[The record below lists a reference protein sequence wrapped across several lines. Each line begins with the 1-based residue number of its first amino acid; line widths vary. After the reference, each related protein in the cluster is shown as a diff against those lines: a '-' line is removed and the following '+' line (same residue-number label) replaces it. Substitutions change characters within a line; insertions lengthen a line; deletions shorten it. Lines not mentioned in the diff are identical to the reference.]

1 MEGLAWLSGR
11 SVTPN
16 PRENVLR
23 LKRTLYGHLAALVLL
38 LAVSACQTTG
48 VRDRV
53 AYLSEPIGDGQ
64 VAAVVDSA
72 RIRQTITDLVSFGS
86 RVAGYPGAT
95 EAAHYLAGR
104 MREMGLEDVE
114 LEEFVASVPLDE
126 GGELTV
132 LDEASLESRSIP
144 IHAVWP
150 NLVRTST
157 TPPGGITGK
166 LHYVGNGEWK
176 DFNGID
182 PTGAVF
188 LMDFNSGVNWQR
200 AAQLGAGAV
209 IFVEPDHTTRV
220 DGEEKY
226 LQVPVNFPRFWMA
239 KEQARPLVAYLEE
252 NGPLTVRARGR
263 MTWKRL
269 PAYNVLGKI
278 TGTHPVLRDEVI
290 VLESYYDSMSPVP
303 AVSPGANQASGAA
316 ALLEIAR
323 YFAAHPPARTV
334 YFLAT
339 SGHFLSLSGVNDFTN
354 RHTRKTAYFA
364 EKLDEPIDMKLFAGI
379 DLSSA
384 RDQIGV
390 CYAGILF
397 AGNSFEKQRFFT
409 PFGRTFMG
417 YAEEVIRRGAFPAD
431 ALMNVITPSQGI
443 LSTEFFPAGNIALDA
458 ELVFWT
464 GFPALTFATVFDVRE
479 YVDTPLDDI
488 DRVNVRNVYTQTVLL
503 TELFGRAVNDAMLFP
518 DFKMQLEDQFV
529 RGRIRVVEFD
539 PREDY
544 IPSKPKPGA
553 VVRFRRYN
561 KSISGVKNEIF
572 VVADSAGVAECTELE
587 AGRTYPTEGY
597 VMDPETG
604 DIIYA
609 PDRGPY
615 GEGAYPLEIT
625 MDWVDKEK
633 PTVVFRSDATNIYDL
648 VDPRFL
654 TRLNEAVVLDESG
667 NPPLEWG
674 MTFQEGGWTTGFSY
688 EEDTAVLFTP
698 PESRFKVTMST
709 GLFGRRLILTNAD
722 EDNPEGI
729 GFDSGIGAI
738 PLTSYQVAKDMWHLD
753 EARIGAL
760 RSVGVNNTRLD
771 DFHREAGR
779 LLDLAEAARQ
789 ALQWD
794 RFIKYARAAWGYESR
809 AYPDATG
816 TANDV
821 VKGVLFY
828 MVLVIPFAYALERL
842 LFGFANIYKRIG
854 ATSAIFLAAYGIL
867 RFTHP
872 AFQITTAPDIV
883 LLAFMTFVLAAVVI
897 WLISQRFSQTMREVR
912 QHAHSVQATDVR
924 RSSALATAFALG
936 IGNMRKRKARTL
948 LTCATLVLL
957 VFTVLSFTSVQ
968 TFLRIQKVSTDSE
981 AAYTGFLVRNP
992 NWAPLQKQTHQ
1003 YVLSEFGSTE
1013 AEDRGITIVPRSWYA
1028 GTAPGVKTYI
1038 KAEHTGADGSI
1049 HATYASGIL
1058 GLMPDERVVSGL
1070 DRALV
1075 SGRWFEGDERDVC
1088 IIPTEMARLLGLPEG
1103 DLGMPEGDLG
1113 MPDGD
1118 GVLGMPEGAGVPR
1131 EIHIFGKPFTVI
1143 GVFDSAVMD
1152 RISDLDGEPLTPVDY
1167 TATGRDLLTE
1177 LALMDYEE
1185 EPVEMVRFEHLPAA
1199 NLILAP
1205 QAYVNDLGG
1214 SLRSVAVRFPTD
1226 EAAGIRLD
1234 RFMQRLGIPVVAAVG
1249 GEVAVYSAM
1258 SLSSLSGLGNL
1269 FIPMVVAALI
1279 ILNTMMNAVYERFSE
1294 IGVYSAVGLAPAHIG
1309 ALFMAE
1315 AAMYAVIGGMSG
1327 YLIGQTVA
1335 RGITEYQLLAGL
1347 TLNYSSLSAVA
1358 STAMVMAVVMLS
1370 TIYPASKASQMAVP
1384 DVKRQW
1390 SFPEPDGDNWS
1401 FEFPFTI
1408 SSTETLGLYAYLTR
1422 FFESYGESTL
1432 GNFMTDEV
1440 VLTGKNGIASVA
1452 GRPVDQAASDQV
1464 ASVGPDEV
1472 RASDAVSEASTY
1484 EISMK
1489 TWLAPYDTGVSQ
1501 RVTLS
1506 AAPAEQEHDLYAVWV
1521 DIHRESGDVDSWQR
1535 LNRRFLNTLRKQFL
1549 VWRTV
1554 DQEVKTVYADEGR
1567 EMIAVGGGVGVE
1579 EDAEVRGGVSA
1590 S

>member
-1 MEGLAWLSGR
+1 MPSIPYGYNVIAKR
-11 SVTPN
+11 SIPS
-16 PRENVLR
+16 
-23 LKRTLYGHLAALVLL
+23 L
-38 LAVSACQTTG
+38 LACLALLFGMSACQTTG
-48 VRDRV
+48 VRERV
-53 AYLSEPIGDGQ
+53 EVLAEPIGDGQ

-72 RIRQTITDLVSFGS
+72 RIRKTITDLVSFGS

-95 EAAHYLAGR
+95 EAAYYLADR
-104 MREMGLEDVE
+104 MREIGLEDVE
-114 LEEFVASVPLDE
+114 MEEFVSSVPLDE
-126 GGELTV
+126 GGELV
-132 LDEASLESRSIP
+132 ILDSTTLESRSIP
-144 IHAVWP
+144 LYAVWP

-157 TPPGGITGK
+157 TPSGGITGK
-166 LHYVGNGEWK
+166 LHYIGNGEWE
-176 DFNGID
+176 DFNDID

-188 LMDFNSGVNWQR
+188 MMDFNSGVNWQR
-200 AAQLGAGAV
+200 AALLGAHAV
-209 IFVEPDHTTRV
+209 IFAEPDHTTRI
-220 DGEEKY
+220 DGEEKH
-226 LQVPVNFPRFWMA
+226 LQVPIDFPRFWME
-239 KEQARPLVAYLEE
+239 KEQAGPLVEYLNV
-252 NGPLTVRARGR
+252 NGPINIRAMGR

-269 PAYNVLGKI
+269 PAYNIFGKI
-278 TGTHPVLRDEVI
+278 TGTHPILKEEVI

-303 AVSPGANQASGAA
+303 AVSPGANQASGTA

-334 YFLAT
+334 LILAT
-339 SGHFLSLSGVNDFTN
+339 SGHFLSLSGVNDFMY
-354 RHTRKTAYFA
+354 RHARKSSYFA
-364 EKLDEPIDMKLFAGI
+364 KQISEPINIKLFAGI

-390 CYAGILF
+390 IYSGVLF
-397 AGNSFEKQRFFT
+397 AGDTFEKQRFFT

-417 YAEEVIRRGAFPAD
+417 YAQETIQRGAFQPG
-431 ALMNVITPSQGI
+431 ALVNVISPSQGHR
-443 LSTEFFPAGNIALDA
+443 TAGFFPAGNIALDA
-458 ELVFWT
+458 ELAFWT
-464 GFPALTFATVFDVRE
+464 GFPALSFATVFDIRE
-479 YVDTPLDDI
+479 FVDTPIDDI
-488 DRVNVRNVYTQTVLL
+488 DRVNFRNVYTQAVLL
-503 TELFGRAVNDAMLFP
+503 AELFGRGVNDPELFP
-518 DFKMQLEDQFV
+518 DFKMQLEDRFV

-561 KSISGVKNEIF
+561 KTISGVKNEIF
-572 VVADSAGVAECTELE
+572 VVADSAGVAESTALE
-587 AGRTYPTEGY
+587 AGRTYPAEGY
-597 VMDPETG
+597 VMDPDTG
-604 DIIYA
+604 EIIYA

-615 GEGAYPLEIT
+615 GAGAYPLEIT

-633 PTVVFRSDATNIYDL
+633 PTVVFRSEATNIYDL

-654 TRLNEAVVLDESG
+654 TRLNEAALLDESG
-667 NPPLEWG
+667 NPPIEWG
-674 MTFQEGGWTTGFSY
+674 MTFQEGGFTTGATY
-688 EEDTAVLFTP
+688 EEDTAVLFMP

-722 EDNPEGI
+722 ESNPEGI

-738 PLTSYQVAKDMWHLD
+738 PLTSYQVARDMWHLD

-760 RSVGVNNTRLD
+760 RSVGVSNTRLD
-771 DFHREAGR
+771 DFHQEAGR

-842 LFGFANIYKRIG
+842 LLGFANVYKRIG
-854 ATSAIFLAAYGIL
+854 ATFGIFLAAYGVL

-883 LLAFMTFVLAAVVI
+883 LLAFTTFVLAAVVI
-897 WLISQRFSQTMREVR
+897 WLISVRFSETMREVR
-912 QHAHSVQATDVR
+912 QNTRTVQATDVR

-948 LTCATLVLL
+948 LTCTTLVLL

-968 TFLRIQKVSTDSE
+968 TFLRLQKLSKDSKAE
-981 AAYTGFLVRNP
+981 YTGFLVRNP
-992 NWAPLQKQTHQ
+992 NWAPLQKQTHE
-1003 YVLSEFGSTE
+1003 YVLSEFGSSE
-1013 AEDRGITIVPRSWYA
+1013 SEDRDITIVPRSWYSEA
-1028 GTAPGVKTYI
+1028 GLGAMTYVKVDHTSMDAPTR
-1038 KAEHTGADGSI
+1038 T
-1049 HATYASGIL
+1049 TFASAIL
-1058 GLMPDERVVSGL
+1058 GVLPEEREVSHL
-1070 DRALV
+1070 DRALTT
-1075 SGRWFEGDERDVC
+1075 GRWFAGDEKDVC
-1088 IIPTEMARLLGLPEG
+1088 IIPLEMAELLGMTEDDVG
-1103 DLGMPEGDLG
+1103 RSE
-1113 MPDGD
+1113 
-1118 GVLGMPEGAGVPR
+1118 VL
-1131 EIHIFGKPFTVI
+1131 IFGKPFKVI
-1143 GVFDSAVMD
+1143 GMFDAAVLD
-1152 RISDLDGEPLTPVDY
+1152 RITDLDGEPLTPVDY
-1167 TATGRDLLTE
+1167 TATGHDLLTE
-1177 LALMDYEE
+1177 LLLMDYEE
-1185 EPVEMVRFEHLPAA
+1185 ELVEMVRFEHIPAA

-1205 QAYVNDLGG
+1205 QAFVNDLGG
-1214 SLRSVAVRFPTD
+1214 TLRSVAVRFPTD
-1226 EAAGIRLD
+1226 ESARNRIE
-1234 RFMQRLGIPVVAAVG
+1234 RFMQRLGIPVVASVD

-1258 SLSSLSGLGNL
+1258 ALSSLSGLGNL

-1335 RGITEYQLLAGL
+1335 LGITEYQLLAGL

-1370 TIYPASKASQMAVP
+1370 TIYPARKASQMAVP
-1384 DVKRQW
+1384 DVNRQW
-1390 SFPEPDGDNWS
+1390 SIPEPDGDDWS

-1408 SSTETLGLYAYLTR
+1408 SRTETLGLCAYLTR

-1432 GNFMTDEV
+1432 GSFMTDEV
-1440 VLTGKNGIASVA
+1440 ALTGVVGGGVDGDDPGDGGDPVVNA
-1452 GRPVDQAASDQV
+1452 GAA
-1464 ASVGPDEV
+1464 A
-1472 RASDAVSEASTY
+1472 Y

-1501 RVTLS
+1501 RVTLHAS
-1506 AAPAEQEHDLYAVWV
+1506 LAEEEHGLYAVWV
-1521 DIHRESGDVDSWQR
+1521 HIFRLSGDVDSWQR
-1535 LNRRFLNTLRKQFL
+1535 LNRRFLNVLRKQFL

-1554 DQEVKTVYADEGR
+1554 DLEVKKVYADDGR
-1567 EMIAVGGGVGVE
+1567 EMIGI
-1579 EDAEVRGGVSA
+1579 SPL
-1590 S
+1590 

>member
-1 MEGLAWLSGR
+1 M
-11 SVTPN
+11 
-16 PRENVLR
+16 
-23 LKRTLYGHLAALVLL
+23 LAA
-38 LAVSACQTTG
+38 SACQTSG
-48 VRDRV
+48 LRERV
-53 AYLSEPIGDGQ
+53 EYLAEPIGDGQ

-72 RIRQTITDLVSFGS
+72 RIRRTITDLVSFGS

-132 LDEASLESRSIP
+132 LDDAALASRTIP

-166 LHYVGNGEWK
+166 LHYVGNGEWE

-200 AAQLGAGAV
+200 AAQLGAGGV
-209 IFVEPDHTTRV
+209 IFVEPDQTTRV

-226 LQVPVNFPRFWMA
+226 LQVPVDFPRFWMA
-239 KEQARPLVAYLEE
+239 TEQARPLVAYLEE
-252 NGPLTVRARGR
+252 SGPLTVRAEGR

-278 TGTHPVLRDEVI
+278 TGTHPMLKDEVI

-303 AVSPGANQASGAA
+303 AVSPGANQASGVA

-339 SGHFLSLSGVNDFTN
+339 SGHFLSLSGVDDFTN
-354 RHTRKTAYFA
+354 RHTRKTPYFA
-364 EKLDEPIDMKLFAGI
+364 DKLKEPIDMKLFAGI

-417 YAEEVIRRGAFPAD
+417 YAEEVIRRGFFPAD

-479 YVDTPLDDI
+479 YVDTPLDEI
-488 DRVNVRNVYTQTVLL
+488 DRVNIRNVYTQTVLL

-518 DFKMQLEDQFV
+518 DFKMQLEDRFV
-529 RGRIRVVEFD
+529 RGRVRVVEFD

-572 VVADSAGVAECTELE
+572 VVADSTGVAESTALE
-587 AGRTYPTEGY
+587 AARTYPTEGF

-604 DIIYA
+604 EITYA

-674 MTFQEGGWTTGFSY
+674 MTFQEGAWTTGFSY
-688 EEDTAVLFTP
+688 EEDTAVVFTP
-698 PESRFKVTMST
+698 PDSRFKVTMSS

-722 EDNPEGI
+722 EANPEGV
-729 GFDSGIGAI
+729 GFASGIGAI
-738 PLTSYQVAKDMWHLD
+738 PMTSYQVARDMWHLD

-779 LLDLAEAARQ
+779 LLDQAETARQ

-842 LFGFANIYKRIG
+842 LFGFANIYKRIA
-854 ATSAIFLAAYGIL
+854 ATAGIFLAAYGVL

-897 WLISQRFSQTMREVR
+897 WLISQRFSQTMREVQ

-968 TFLRIQKVSTDSE
+968 TFLRIQKVSTDTE

-1003 YVLSEFGSTE
+1003 YVRSEFGSTE

-1028 GTAPGVKTYI
+1028 GASHGAKTYI
-1038 KAEHTGADGSI
+1038 KAEHTGTDGAI

-1058 GLMPDERVVSGL
+1058 GVMPDERMVSGL

-1088 IIPTEMARLLGLPEG
+1088 IIPTEMARLLGMPEEG
-1103 DLGMPEGDLG
+1103 GGRGMPE
-1113 MPDGD
+1113 
-1118 GVLGMPEGAGVPR
+1118 EGGGPR
-1131 EIHIFGKPFTVI
+1131 EIRIFGKPFTVI
-1143 GVFDSAVMD
+1143 GVFDSAEMD
-1152 RISDLDGEPLTPVDY
+1152 RITDLDGEPLTPVDY

-1177 LALMDYEE
+1177 IALMDYEE

-1214 SLRSVAVRFPTD
+1214 TLRSVAVRFPAD
-1226 EAAGIRLD
+1226 GAAGPPGPPGVRLD
-1234 RFMQRLGIPVVAAVG
+1234 RFMQRLGIPVLASVD
-1249 GEVAVYSAM
+1249 GEVAVHSAM

-1370 TIYPASKASQMAVP
+1370 TIYPARQASQMAVP
-1384 DVKRQW
+1384 DVNRQW
-1390 SFPEPDGDNWS
+1390 SFPEPEGDDWR

-1408 SSTETLGLYAYLTR
+1408 SRKETLGLCAYLTR

-1432 GNFMTDEV
+1432 GSFMTDEV
-1440 VLTGKNGIASVA
+1440 ALTGKENFALATGRSA
-1452 GRPVDQAASDQV
+1452 GRPVGTSP
-1464 ASVGPDEV
+1464 GEGRP
-1472 RASDAVSEASTY
+1472 SDAVPDASTY

-1501 RVTLS
+1501 RVSLH
-1506 AAPAEQEHDLYAVWV
+1506 AAPAEEEHDLYAVWV
-1521 DIHRESGDVDSWQR
+1521 HIYRLSGDVDSWQR
-1535 LNRRFLNTLRKQFL
+1535 LNRRFLNVLRKQFL

-1554 DQEVKTVYADEGR
+1554 DQEVKQVYADEGR
-1567 EMIAVGGGVGVE
+1567 EMIAAKPGEAV
-1579 EDAEVRGGVSA
+1579 AEGAEQVS
-1590 S
+1590 

>member
-1 MEGLAWLSGR
+1 MH
-11 SVTPN
+11 
-16 PRENVLR
+16 
-23 LKRTLYGHLAALVLL
+23 LKRTLFGHLAGLVLPLAL

-53 AYLSEPIGDGQ
+53 EVLAEPIGDGQ

-95 EAAHYLAGR
+95 SAAYYLADR
-104 MREMGLEDVE
+104 MREIGLEDVE
-114 LEEFVASVPLDE
+114 MEEFVSSIPLDE
-126 GGELTV
+126 GGELTL
-132 LDEASLESRSIP
+132 LDATTLEARTIP
-144 IHAVWP
+144 LYALWP

-166 LHYVGNGEWK
+166 LHYVGNGEWA

-182 PTGAVF
+182 PAGAVI

-200 AAQLGAGAV
+200 AAQLGARAV
-209 IFVEPDHTTRV
+209 IFAEPDHTTRV
-220 DGEEKY
+220 DGEEKH
-226 LQVPVNFPRFWMA
+226 LQVPLDFPRFWMKKA
-239 KEQARPLVAYLEE
+239 AARPLVEYLES
-252 NGPLTVRARGR
+252 NGSINVRAKGR
-263 MTWKRL
+263 MTWKRR
-269 PAYNVLGKI
+269 PAYNVFGKI
-278 TGTHPVLRDEVI
+278 PGTHPVLKDEVI
-290 VLESYYDSMSPVP
+290 VLNAYYDSISAVP
-303 AVSPGANQASGAA
+303 AVSPGANQASGVA
-316 ALLEIAR
+316 ALLEMAR

-334 YFLAT
+334 LILAT
-339 SGHFLSLSGVNDFTN
+339 SGHFMSLSGINDFAY
-354 RHTRKTAYFA
+354 RHARISSHFA
-364 EKLDEPIDMKLFAGI
+364 DELEDPINIKLVAGI

-384 RDQIGV
+384 RDQVGV
-390 CYAGILF
+390 IYSGVF
-397 AGNSFEKQRFFT
+397 FGGDSFEKQRFFT

-417 YAEEVIRRGAFPAD
+417 YAEEVIRRGAIPAD
-431 ALMNVITPSQGI
+431 ALVNVISPSQGHR
-443 LSTEFFPAGNIALDA
+443 TAGFFPAGQIGLEA
-458 ELVFWT
+458 ELMFWM
-464 GFPALTFATVFDVRE
+464 GIPALSFATVFDVRE
-479 YVDTPLDDI
+479 FVDTPIDDL
-488 DRVNVRNVYTQTVLL
+488 DRVNFRNVYTQTLLL
-503 TELFGRAVNDAMLFP
+503 TELFGRGVNDPRLFP
-518 DFKMQLEDQFV
+518 DFKMQLEDRFV
-529 RGRIRVVEFD
+529 NGRIRVVEFD

-561 KSISGVKNEIF
+561 KTISGVKNEIF
-572 VVADSAGVAECTELE
+572 VVADSTGVAESTELE

-604 DIIYA
+604 EIIYA

-615 GEGAYPLEIT
+615 GDGAYPLEIK

-633 PTVVFRSDATNIYDL
+633 PTVVFRSEATNIYDL

-674 MTFQEGGWTTGFSY
+674 MTFQEGAWTTGFSY
-688 EEDTAVLFTP
+688 EEDTAVLFMP

-722 EDNPEGI
+722 ENNPEGI
-729 GFDSGIGAI
+729 GFEAGIDAI
-738 PLTSYQVAKDMWHLD
+738 PLTSHQVAKDMWHLD

-760 RSVGVNNTRLD
+760 KSVGVSNTRLD

-779 LLDLAEAARQ
+779 LLDLAETARQ
-789 ALQWD
+789 NLQWD
-794 RFIKYARAAWGYESR
+794 RFIKHARAAWGYESR

-842 LFGFANIYKRIG
+842 VFGFANVYKRI
-854 ATSAIFLAAYGIL
+854 ATTVAIFLAAYGLL

-897 WLISQRFSQTMREVR
+897 WIISQRFSQTMREVR
-912 QHAHSVQATDVR
+912 QDNRTVQSADVR
-924 RSSALATAFALG
+924 RSSALATAFSLG

-948 LTCATLVLL
+948 LTCVTLVLL

-968 TFLRIQKVSTDSE
+968 TFLRLQTLSRDTD
-981 AAYTGFLVRNP
+981 ATYTGFLVRNP
-992 NWAPLQKQTHQ
+992 NWGPLQKQTFQ
-1003 YVLSEFGSTE
+1003 YVESEFGSSE
-1013 AEDRGITIVPRSWYA
+1013 AEDRGITIVSRSWYS
-1028 GTAPGVKTYI
+1028 GTFPGETTFI
-1038 KAEHTGADGSI
+1038 RMDREGPDGTNHS
-1049 HATYASGIL
+1049 TYASAIL
-1058 GLMPDERVVSGL
+1058 GLLPEEGEVSGL
-1070 DRALV
+1070 DRTLR
-1075 SGRWFEGDERDVC
+1075 SGRWFEPGEREVC
-1088 IIPTEMARLLGLPEG
+1088 IVPAEMAELLGLTG
-1103 DLGMPEGDLG
+1103 DEIVGSE
-1113 MPDGD
+1113 
-1118 GVLGMPEGAGVPR
+1118 VLV
-1131 EIHIFGKPFTVI
+1131 FGQPFEVI
-1143 GVFDSAVMD
+1143 GVFDAAD
-1152 RISDLDGEPLTPVDY
+1152 LEKITDLDGEPLTPVDY
-1167 TATGRDLLTE
+1167 TATGQDLLTE
-1177 LALMDYEE
+1177 LALMDYDE
-1185 EPVEMVRFEHLPAA
+1185 EPVDMAAFEHLPAA
-1199 NLILAP
+1199 NILLTP

-1214 SLRSVAVRFPTD
+1214 TLRSVAVRFPTD
-1226 EAAGIRLD
+1226 EAAANRIE
-1234 RFMQRLGIPVVAAVG
+1234 RFMQRLGIPVVASVD

-1258 SLSSLSGLGNL
+1258 ALSSLSGLGNL

-1327 YLIGQTVA
+1327 YLIGQTLA

-1347 TLNYSSLSAVA
+1347 NLNYSSLSAVA
-1358 STAMVMAVVMLS
+1358 STFMVMAVVMLS
-1370 TIYPASKASQMAVP
+1370 TIYPARKAAQMAVP
-1384 DVKRQW
+1384 DVNRQW
-1390 SFPEPDGDNWS
+1390 SFPDPEGDDWR

-1408 SSTETLGLYAYLTR
+1408 SRMETLGLCAYLTR
-1422 FFESYGESTL
+1422 FFESHGESTL

-1440 VLTGKNGIASVA
+1440 ALTGKNGSAPVA
-1452 GRPVDQAASDQV
+1452 GRSGGQAATAV
-1464 ASVGPDEV
+1464 PGEE
-1472 RASDAVSEASTY
+1472 RASDAGPEASTY

-1501 RVTLS
+1501 RVSLH
-1506 AAPAEQEHDLYAVWV
+1506 AAPAEEEHDLYAVWV
-1521 DIHRESGDVDSWQR
+1521 HIYRLSGDVDSWQR
-1535 LNRRFLNTLRKQFL
+1535 LNRRFLNVLRKQFL

-1567 EMIAVGGGVGVE
+1567 EMIAGGAGEVVAG
-1579 EDAEVRGGVSA
+1579 DARDAGHVS
-1590 S
+1590 

>member
-1 MEGLAWLSGR
+1 MRVLPGSSPQRYRLDTGSDQSSGRVIPSIPHGYNVIAKRFFPSLLAGLA
-11 SVTPN
+11 
-16 PRENVLR
+16 
-23 LKRTLYGHLAALVLL
+23 LL
-38 LAVSACQTTG
+38 FGVSACQTTG
-48 VRDRV
+48 VRERV
-53 AYLSEPIGDGQ
+53 EVLAEPIGDGQ
-64 VAAVVDSA
+64 VAAVVDST
-72 RIRQTITDLVSFGS
+72 RIRKTITDLVSFGS

-95 EAAHYLAGR
+95 EAAFYLADR
-104 MREMGLEDVE
+104 MRDIGLEDVE
-114 LEEFVASVPLDE
+114 MEEFVSSVPLDE
-126 GGELTV
+126 GGELV
-132 LDEASLESRSIP
+132 ILDPTTLESRSIP
-144 IHAVWP
+144 LYAVWP

-166 LHYVGNGEWK
+166 LHYVGNGEWV
-176 DFNGID
+176 DFNDID

-188 LMDFNSGVNWQR
+188 MMDFNSGVNWQR
-200 AAQLGAGAV
+200 AALLGAHAV
-209 IFVEPDHTTRV
+209 IFAEPDQTTRI
-220 DGEEKY
+220 DGEEKH
-226 LQVPVNFPRFWMA
+226 LQVPLDFPRFWME
-239 KEQARPLVAYLEE
+239 KEQARPLVEYLNI
-252 NGPLTVRARGR
+252 NGPINIRARGR

-269 PAYNVLGKI
+269 PAYNIFGKI
-278 TGTHPVLRDEVI
+278 TGTHPILKEEVI

-303 AVSPGANQASGAA
+303 AVSPGANQAAGTA

-323 YFAAHPPARTV
+323 YFVAHPPARTV
-334 YFLAT
+334 LILTT
-339 SGHFLSLSGVNDFTN
+339 SGHFLSLSGVNDFMY
-354 RHTRKTAYFA
+354 RHARKSRYFA
-364 EKLDEPIDMKLFAGI
+364 QQISEPVNIKLFAGI

-384 RDQIGV
+384 RDQVGV
-390 CYAGILF
+390 IYSGVLF
-397 AGNSFEKQRFFT
+397 AGDTFEKQRFFT

-417 YAEEVIRRGAFPAD
+417 YAQEVIQRGAFQPG
-431 ALMNVITPSQGI
+431 ALVNVISPSQGHR
-443 LSTEFFPAGNIALDA
+443 TAGFFPAGNIALDA
-458 ELVFWT
+458 ELAFWT
-464 GFPALTFATVFDVRE
+464 GFPALSFATVFDIRE
-479 YVDTPLDDI
+479 FVDTPIDDI
-488 DRVNVRNVYTQTVLL
+488 DRVNFRNVYTQTVLL
-503 TELFGRAVNDAMLFP
+503 TELFGRGVNDPQLFP
-518 DFKMQLEDQFV
+518 DFKMQLEDRFV
-529 RGRIRVVEFD
+529 KGRIRVVEFD

-544 IPSKPKPGA
+544 IPSKPRPGA

-561 KSISGVKNEIF
+561 KTISGVKNEIF
-572 VVADSAGVAECTELE
+572 VVADSAGVAESTALE
-587 AGRTYPTEGY
+587 AGRTYPAEGY
-597 VMDPETG
+597 VMDPDTG

-633 PTVVFRSDATNIYDL
+633 PTVVFRSEATNIYDL

-674 MTFQEGGWTTGFSY
+674 MTFQERGWTTGTTY
-688 EEDTAVLFTP
+688 EEDTAVLFMP

-722 EDNPEGI
+722 ESNPEGV

-738 PLTSYQVAKDMWHLD
+738 PLTSYQVARDMWHLD

-760 RSVGVNNTRLD
+760 RSVGVSNTRLD
-771 DFHREAGR
+771 DFHQEAGR
-779 LLDLAEAARQ
+779 LLDRAEAARQ

-794 RFIKYARAAWGYESR
+794 RFIKHARAAWGYESR

-828 MVLVIPFAYALERL
+828 MVLVIPYAYALERL
-842 LFGFANIYKRIG
+842 LFGFANVYKRIS
-854 ATSAIFLAAYGIL
+854 ATFGIFLAAYGVL

-883 LLAFMTFVLAAVVI
+883 LLAFTTFVLAAVVI
-897 WLISQRFSQTMREVR
+897 WLITGRFSQTMREVR
-912 QHAHSVQATDVR
+912 QNTRTVQATDVR

-948 LTCATLVLL
+948 LTCTTLVLL

-968 TFLRIQKVSTDSE
+968 TFLRLQKLSQDTVAE
-981 AAYTGFLVRNP
+981 YTGFLVRNP
-992 NWAPLQKQTHQ
+992 NWAPLQKQTHE
-1003 YVLSEFGSTE
+1003 YVLSEFGSSE
-1013 AEDRGITIVPRSWYA
+1013 SEDRDITIVPRSWYSEA
-1028 GTAPGVKTYI
+1028 GIGAKTYV
-1038 KAEHTGADGSI
+1038 KVDHTSMDAP
-1049 HATYASGIL
+1049 TRTTFASAIL
-1058 GLMPDERVVSGL
+1058 GVLPEEREVSHL
-1070 DRALV
+1070 DRALTT
-1075 SGRWFEGDERDVC
+1075 GRWFAGDEKDVC
-1088 IIPTEMARLLGLPEG
+1088 IIPLEMAELLGLTEADVG
-1103 DLGMPEGDLG
+1103 RSE
-1113 MPDGD
+1113 
-1118 GVLGMPEGAGVPR
+1118 VL
-1131 EIHIFGKPFTVI
+1131 IFGKPFKVI
-1143 GVFDSAVMD
+1143 GMFDAAVLEG
-1152 RISDLDGEPLTPVDY
+1152 ITDLDGEPLTPVDY
-1167 TATGRDLLTE
+1167 TATGHDLLAE
-1177 LALMDYEE
+1177 LLLMDYEE
-1185 EPVEMVRFEHLPAA
+1185 EPVEMARFEHISAA

-1214 SLRSVAVRFPTD
+1214 TLRSVAVRFPTD
-1226 EAAGIRLD
+1226 ESARNRIE
-1234 RFMQRLGIPVVAAVG
+1234 RFMQRLGIPVVASVD

-1370 TIYPASKASQMAVP
+1370 TIYPARKASQMAVP
-1384 DVKRQW
+1384 DVNRQW
-1390 SFPEPDGDNWS
+1390 SFPEPDGDDWS

-1408 SSTETLGLYAYLTR
+1408 SRTETLGLCAYLTR
-1422 FFESYGESTL
+1422 FFESHGESTL
-1432 GNFMTDEV
+1432 GSFMTDEV
-1440 VLTGKNGIASVA
+1440 ALTGVNGEGSRS
-1452 GRPVDQAASDQV
+1452 GNDPVD
-1464 ASVGPDEV
+1464 GG
-1472 RASDAVSEASTY
+1472 DAGDGGDLVVNGGVSAY

-1501 RVTLS
+1501 RVTMHAS
-1506 AAPAEQEHDLYAVWV
+1506 PAEEEHGLYAVWV
-1521 DIHRESGDVDSWQR
+1521 HIYRLSGDVDSWQR
-1535 LNRRFLNTLRKQFL
+1535 LNRRFLNVLRKQFL

-1554 DQEVKTVYADEGR
+1554 DLEVKKVYADDGR
-1567 EMIAVGGGVGVE
+1567 EMIGIVTGETIAQDTTE
-1579 EDAEVRGGVSA
+1579 A
-1590 S
+1590 

>member
-11 SVTPN
+11 SATPN
-16 PRENVLR
+16 LRENALR

-48 VRDRV
+48 VRERV

-95 EAAHYLAGR
+95 EAAYYLADR
-104 MREMGLEDVE
+104 MREIGLEDVE
-114 LEEFVASVPLDE
+114 MEEFVSSVPLDE
-126 GGELTV
+126 GGELTI
-132 LDEASLESRSIP
+132 LDATTLASRSIP
-144 IHAVWP
+144 LYALWP

-166 LHYVGNGEWK
+166 LHYIGNGEWE

-182 PTGAVF
+182 PAGAVF

-200 AAQLGAGAV
+200 AALLGAGAV

-278 TGTHPVLRDEVI
+278 TGIHPVLRDEVI

-597 VMDPETG
+597 VMDPDTG
-604 DIIYA
+604 EIIYA

-615 GEGAYPLEIT
+615 GEGAYPLEIK

-633 PTVVFRSDATNIYDL
+633 PTVVFRSEATNIYDL

-674 MTFQEGGWTTGFSY
+674 MTFQEGAWTTGFSY
-688 EEDTAVLFTP
+688 EEDTAVVFMP

-709 GLFGRRLILTNAD
+709 GLFGRRLVLTNAD
-722 EDNPEGI
+722 ENNPEGI

-738 PLTSYQVAKDMWHLD
+738 PLTSYQVARDMWHLD
-753 EARIGAL
+753 ETRINAL
-760 RSVGVNNTRLD
+760 KSVGVNNTRLD

-779 LLDLAEAARQ
+779 LLDQAEAARQ
-789 ALQWD
+789 SLQWD
-794 RFIKYARAAWGYESR
+794 RFVKHARAAWGYESR

-842 LFGFANIYKRIG
+842 LFGFANVYKRI
-854 ATSAIFLAAYGIL
+854 ATTFGIFLAAYGVL

-883 LLAFMTFVLAAVVI
+883 LLAFITFALAAVVI
-897 WLISQRFSQTMREVR
+897 WLISGRFSQTMREVR
-912 QHAHSVQATDVR
+912 QDNRTVQATDVR

-968 TFLRIQKVSTDSE
+968 TFLRLQKVSQDTE
-981 AAYTGFLVRNP
+981 AAYTGMLVRNP
-992 NWAPLQKQTHQ
+992 NWAPLQKQTHE
-1003 YVLSEFGSTE
+1003 YVLSEFGSSE
-1013 AEDRGITIVPRSWYA
+1013 AEDQGIQIVSRTWYS
-1028 GTAPGVKTYI
+1028 GNLPGDQTFVKVDR
-1038 KAEHTGADGSI
+1038 TGADGTPRS
-1049 HATYASGIL
+1049 TYASAML
-1058 GLMPDERVVSGL
+1058 GLLPGEGEVSGL
-1070 DRALV
+1070 DRALT
-1075 SGRWFEGDERDVC
+1075 SGRWFSADETEVC
-1088 IIPTEMARLLGLPEG
+1088 IIPTQMAELLGMTEEDTG
-1103 DLGMPEGDLG
+1103 
-1113 MPDGD
+1113 
-1118 GVLGMPEGAGVPR
+1118 R
-1131 EIHIFGKPFTVI
+1131 SEILIFGKPYRVI
-1143 GVFDSAVMD
+1143 GMFDAAVMEG
-1152 RISDLDGEPLTPVDY
+1152 ITDLDGEPLTPVDY
-1167 TATGRDLLTE
+1167 TATGHDLLTE
-1177 LALMDYEE
+1177 LALMDYDE
-1185 EPVEMVRFEHLPAA
+1185 EPVQMARFEHMPAA

-1205 QAYVNDLGG
+1205 QAFVNDLGG
-1214 SLRSVAVRFPTD
+1214 TLRSVAVRFPTD
-1226 EAAGIRLD
+1226 EAALD
-1234 RFMQRLGIPVVAAVG
+1234 RIERFMQRLGIPVVAAVG

-1408 SSTETLGLYAYLTR
+1408 SRTETLGLYAYLTR

-1440 VLTGKNGIASVA
+1440 ILTGKNGIASVA

-1567 EMIAVGGGVGVE
+1567 EMIAVG
-1579 EDAEVRGGVSA
+1579 
-1590 S
+1590 

>member
-1 MEGLAWLSGR
+1 M
-11 SVTPN
+11 N
-16 PRENVLR
+16 F
-23 LKRTLYGHLAALVLL
+23 KRTLPGILSILAGLTLVCVL
-38 LAVSACQTTG
+38 SACRTTG
-48 VRDRV
+48 VRERV
-53 AYLSEPIGDGQ
+53 ELLSEPIGDGQ
-64 VAAVVDSA
+64 VAAVVDSV
-72 RIRQTITDLVSFGS
+72 RIRKTITDLVYFGS

-95 EAAHYLAGR
+95 DAAHYLADR
-104 MREMGLEDVE
+104 MREIGLEDVE
-114 LEEFVASVPLDE
+114 MEEFVSSVPLDE
-126 GGELTV
+126 GGELTL
-132 LDEASLESRSIP
+132 LDATTLDTRTIP
-144 IHAVWP
+144 LYALWP

-166 LHYVGNGEWK
+166 LHYVGNGEWE

-182 PTGAVF
+182 PAGAVF

-200 AAQLGAGAV
+200 AAMLGAGAV
-209 IFVEPDHTTRV
+209 IFAEPDHTTRV
-220 DGEEKY
+220 DGEEKH
-226 LQVPVNFPRFWMA
+226 LQVPLDFPRFWM
-239 KEQARPLVAYLEE
+239 KKGPARPLVEFLEA
-252 NGPLTVRARGR
+252 NGPISVRAKGR

-269 PAYNVLGKI
+269 PAYNVFGRI
-278 TGTHPVLRDEVI
+278 TGTHPELKDEVI
-290 VLESYYDSMSPVP
+290 VLESYYDSMSVVP
-303 AVSPGANQASGAA
+303 GVSPGANQAAGVA
-316 ALLEIAR
+316 ALLEMAR

-334 YFLAT
+334 LILAT
-339 SGHFLSLSGVNDFTN
+339 SGHFMSLAGINDFSY
-354 RHTRKTAYFA
+354 RHARISSHFA
-364 EKLDEPIDMKLFAGI
+364 DSLEDPINIKLFAGI

-390 CYAGILF
+390 IYSGVLF
-397 AGNSFEKQRFFT
+397 GGDSFEKQRFFT

-417 YAEEVIRRGAFPAD
+417 YADEVIRRGAFPPG
-431 ALMNVITPSQGI
+431 ALVNVISPSQGHR
-443 LSTEFFPAGNIALDA
+443 TAGFFPAGNIALDA
-458 ELVFWT
+458 ELVFWM
-464 GFPALTFATVFDVRE
+464 GLPALSFATVFDVRE
-479 YVDTPLDDI
+479 FVDTPIDDL
-488 DRVNVRNVYTQTVLL
+488 DRVNFRNVYTQAVLL
-503 TELFGRAVNDAMLFP
+503 TELFGRGVNDPRLFP
-518 DFKMQLEDQFV
+518 DFKMQLEDRFV
-529 RGRIRVVEFD
+529 NGRIRVVEFD

-561 KSISGVKNEIF
+561 KTISGVKNEIF
-572 VVADSAGVAECTELE
+572 VVADSTGVAECTELE

-604 DIIYA
+604 EIIYA

-633 PTVVFRSDATNIYDL
+633 PTVVFRSEATNLYDL

-688 EEDTAVLFTP
+688 EEDTAVVFMP

-709 GLFGRRLILTNAD
+709 GLFGRRLVLTNAD
-722 EDNPEGI
+722 EQNPEGI
-729 GFDSGIGAI
+729 GFDAGIGAV

-760 RSVGVNNTRLD
+760 KSVGVSNTRLD

-779 LLDLAEAARQ
+779 LLDLAETARQ
-789 ALQWD
+789 NLQWD
-794 RFIKYARAAWGYESR
+794 RFIKHARAAWGYESR

-842 LFGFANIYKRIG
+842 VFGFANVYKRI
-854 ATSAIFLAAYGIL
+854 ATTFAIFMAAYGLL

-883 LLAFMTFVLAAVVI
+883 LLAFITFTLAAVVI
-897 WLISQRFSQTMREVR
+897 WLISGRFTQTMREVR
-912 QHAHSVQATDVR
+912 QDARTVQATDVR

-968 TFLRIQKVSTDSE
+968 TFLRLQKVSQDTE

-992 NWAPLQKQTHQ
+992 NWAALQKQTHE
-1003 YVLSEFGSTE
+1003 YVLSEFGSSE
-1013 AEDRGITIVPRSWYA
+1013 AEDRGITIVSRTWYSGNFPGDQTYVRVDRTGEDGAPRS
-1028 GTAPGVKTYI
+1028 
-1038 KAEHTGADGSI
+1038 
-1049 HATYASGIL
+1049 TYASALL
-1058 GLMPDERVVSGL
+1058 GLLPEEGRVSGL
-1070 DRALV
+1070 DRALT
-1075 SGRWFEGDERDVC
+1075 SGRWFAAGERDVC
-1088 IIPTEMARLLGLPEG
+1088 IIPTDMAELLGMSEEDTG
-1103 DLGMPEGDLG
+1103 
-1113 MPDGD
+1113 
-1118 GVLGMPEGAGVPR
+1118 R
-1131 EIHIFGKPFTVI
+1131 SEIMIFGKPYEVI
-1143 GVFDSAVMD
+1143 GMFDAAVMEG
-1152 RISDLDGEPLTPVDY
+1152 ITDLDGEPLTPVDY
-1167 TATGRDLLTE
+1167 AATGHDLLTE
-1177 LALMDYEE
+1177 LALMDYDE
-1185 EPVEMVRFEHLPAA
+1185 EPVQMARFEHMPAA

-1205 QAYVNDLGG
+1205 QAFVNDLGG
-1214 SLRSVAVRFPTD
+1214 TLRSVAVRFPAD
-1226 EAAGIRLD
+1226 DQAAVDRTE
-1234 RFMQRLGIPVVAAVG
+1234 RFMQRLGIPVVASVG
-1249 GEVAVYSAM
+1249 GEVAVFSAM
-1258 SLSSLSGLGNL
+1258 ALSSLSGLGNL

-1309 ALFMAE
+1309 ALFIAE

-1335 RGITEYQLLAGL
+1335 RGMTEYQLLAGL

-1370 TIYPASKASQMAVP
+1370 TIYPARKASQMAVP
-1384 DVKRQW
+1384 DVNRQW
-1390 SFPEPDGDNWS
+1390 AFPEPDGDDWS

-1408 SSTETLGLYAYLTR
+1408 SRTETLGLCAYLTR

-1432 GNFMTDEV
+1432 GSFMTDEV
-1440 VLTGKNGIASVA
+1440 ALTGRDGGSAVP
-1452 GRPVDQAASDQV
+1452 G
-1464 ASVGPDEV
+1464 
-1472 RASDAVSEASTY
+1472 RASDGDGEAADAGDGAAGADGGAPGRDRAPDAGDDRSSAAVGAVGSVGSVGAMTY

-1501 RVTLS
+1501 RVTLHAS
-1506 AAPAEQEHDLYAVWV
+1506 PAEEEHDLYAVWV
-1521 DIHRESGDVDSWQR
+1521 HIYRLSGDVDSWQR
-1535 LNRRFLNTLRKQFL
+1535 LNRRFLNVLRKQFL

-1554 DQEVKTVYADEGR
+1554 DQEVKKVYADEGR
-1567 EMIAVGGGVGVE
+1567 EMVAVGGGAVAGE
-1579 EDAEVRGGVSA
+1579 TS
-1590 S
+1590 

>member
-1 MEGLAWLSGR
+1 MH
-11 SVTPN
+11 
-16 PRENVLR
+16 
-23 LKRTLYGHLAALVLL
+23 LKRTLASPFAGLVLL
-38 LAVSACQTTG
+38 LAVSACQTSG
-48 VRDRV
+48 VNERV
-53 AYLSEPIGDGQ
+53 AYQAEPISDGQ
-64 VAAVVDSA
+64 VAAEVDSA

-114 LEEFVASVPLDE
+114 LEEFVASVPHDE
-126 GGELTV
+126 GGELV
-132 LDEASLESRSIP
+132 ILDAASLPDEPALRSRTIP

-166 LHYVGNGEWK
+166 LHYVGNGEWE

-209 IFVEPDHTTRV
+209 IFVEPDQTTRV

-226 LQVPVNFPRFWMA
+226 LQVPVDFPRFWME

-252 NGPLTVRARGR
+252 NSPPTVRAAGR

-278 TGTHPVLRDEVI
+278 TGTHPVLKNEAI

-339 SGHFLSLSGVNDFTN
+339 SGHFLSLSGVDDFTN
-354 RHTRKTAYFA
+354 RHTRKTPYFA
-364 EKLDEPIDMKLFAGI
+364 DKLEEPIDMKLFAGI

-417 YAEEVIRRGAFPAD
+417 YAEEVIRRGFFPAD

-443 LSTEFFPAGNIALDA
+443 LSSEFFPAGNIAFDA

-464 GFPALTFATVFDVRE
+464 GFPALSFATVFDVRE
-479 YVDTPLDDI
+479 YVDTPLDVI
-488 DRVNVRNVYTQTVLL
+488 DRVNIRNVYTQTVLL

-518 DFKMQLEDQFV
+518 DFKMQLEDRFV

-561 KSISGVKNEIF
+561 KTISGVKNEIF
-572 VVADSAGVAECTELE
+572 VVADSAGVAESTALE
-587 AGRTYPTEGY
+587 AARTYPTEGF
-597 VMDPETG
+597 VMDPVTG
-604 DIIYA
+604 EITYA

-633 PTVVFRSDATNIYDL
+633 PTVVFRSDATNLYDL

-674 MTFQEGGWTTGFSY
+674 MTFQEAGWTTGFSY
-688 EEDTAVLFTP
+688 EEDTAVVFTP
-698 PESRFKVTMST
+698 PDSRFKVTMSS

-722 EDNPEGI
+722 EANPEGI
-729 GFDSGIGAI
+729 GFESGTGDI
-738 PLTSYQVAKDMWHLD
+738 PLTSYQVARDMWHLD

-760 RSVGVNNTRLD
+760 KSVGVNNTRLD
-771 DFHREAGR
+771 DFHREAGH
-779 LLDLAEAARQ
+779 LLDQAEAARQ

-842 LFGFANIYKRIG
+842 LFGFANIYKRIS
-854 ATSAIFLAAYGIL
+854 ATAGIFLAAYGVL

-912 QHAHSVQATDVR
+912 QQAHSVQATDVR

-968 TFLRIQKVSTDSE
+968 TFLRIQKVSTDTE
-981 AAYTGFLVRNP
+981 ADYTGFLVRNP

-1003 YVLSEFGSTE
+1003 YVRSEFGSTE

-1028 GTAPGVKTYI
+1028 GTSPGVNTYI
-1038 KAEHTGADGSI
+1038 KAEHKGADGATHS
-1049 HATYASGIL
+1049 TYASGIL
-1058 GLMPDERVVSGL
+1058 GLMPDERVVTGL
-1070 DRALV
+1070 DRVLV
-1075 SGRWFEGDERDVC
+1075 SGRWFEDDERDVC
-1088 IIPTEMARLLGLPEG
+1088 IIPTEMARLLGMPERVDGPMMAEG
-1103 DLGMPEGDLG
+1103 DGDPVMAEGDG
-1113 MPDGD
+1113 GPVMA
-1118 GVLGMPEGAGVPR
+1118 EGTYSPR
-1131 EIHIFGKPFTVI
+1131 EISIFGKPFTVI

-1152 RISDLDGEPLTPVDY
+1152 RITDLDGEPLTPVDY

-1177 LALMDYEE
+1177 IALMDYEE

-1214 SLRSVAVRFPTD
+1214 TLRSVAVRFPAD
-1226 EAAGIRLD
+1226 DAAEARLD
-1234 RFMQRLGIPVVAAVG
+1234 RFMQRLGIPVVASVD
-1249 GEVAVYSAM
+1249 GEVAVHSAM

-1370 TIYPASKASQMAVP
+1370 TIYPARQASQMAVP
-1384 DVKRQW
+1384 DVNRQW
-1390 SFPEPDGDNWS
+1390 SFPEPEGDDWR

-1408 SSTETLGLYAYLTR
+1408 SRKETLGLCAYLTR

-1432 GNFMTDEV
+1432 GSFMTDEV
-1440 VLTGKNGIASVA
+1440 ALTGKNGFAPASGQPG
-1452 GRPVDQAASDQV
+1452 GRAADRADRTV
-1464 ASVGPDEV
+1464 PDAE
-1472 RASDAVSEASTY
+1472 RASDAASEASTFV
-1484 EISMK
+1484 ISMK

-1501 RVTLS
+1501 RVSLHAT
-1506 AAPAEQEHDLYAVWV
+1506 PAEEEHDLYAVWV
-1521 DIHRESGDVDSWQR
+1521 HIHRLSGDVDSWQR
-1535 LNRRFLNTLRKQFL
+1535 LNRRFLNVLRKQFL

-1554 DQEVKTVYADEGR
+1554 DQEVKKVYADEGR
-1567 EMIAVGGGVGVE
+1567 EMIAVETGDVVVG
-1579 EDAEVRGGVSA
+1579 DAPA

>member
-1 MEGLAWLSGR
+1 VIANR
-11 SVTPN
+11 SITSLP
-16 PRENVLR
+16 
-23 LKRTLYGHLAALVLL
+23 
-38 LAVSACQTTG
+38 SACALLIGALLFTTSACRTTG
-48 VRDRV
+48 VRERV
-53 AYLSEPIGDGQ
+53 EVLAEPVGEGQ
-64 VAAVVDSA
+64 VAAVVDSV

-104 MREMGLEDVE
+104 MGEIGLEDVKMD
-114 LEEFVASVPLDE
+114 EFVASVPLDE
-126 GGELTV
+126 GGELV
-132 LDEASLESRSIP
+132 ILDATTLPSPTIP

-157 TPPGGITGK
+157 TPPGGLTGK
-166 LHYVGNGEWK
+166 LHYVGNGEWA

-182 PTGAVF
+182 PAGAVF

-200 AAQLGAGAV
+200 AALLGASAV
-209 IFVEPDHTTRV
+209 IFTEPDRTTRV

-226 LQVPVNFPRFWMA
+226 LQVPVNFPRFWME
-239 KEQARPLVAYLEE
+239 KEWAGPLVAYLEA
-252 NGPLTVRARGR
+252 NGSVNARATGR

-269 PAYNVLGKI
+269 PAYNVYGKI
-278 TGTHPVLRDEVI
+278 TGTHPVLKEEAI
-290 VLESYYDSMSPVP
+290 VLESYYDSISPVP
-303 AVSPGANQASGAA
+303 AVSPGANQASGVA
-316 ALLEIAR
+316 ALLEMAR

-354 RHTRKTAYFA
+354 RHTRKNPYFA
-364 EKLDEPIDMKLFAGI
+364 EQIEEPINMKLFAGI

-390 CYAGILF
+390 HYAGILF

-417 YAEEVIRRGAFPAD
+417 YAQEVIRRGAFPEG

-464 GFPALTFATVFDVRE
+464 GFPSLSFATVFDVRE
-479 YVDTPLDDI
+479 YVDTPLDDV
-488 DRVNVRNVYTQTVLL
+488 DRVNFRNVYTQTVLL
-503 TELFGRAVNDAMLFP
+503 TELFGRGANDPLLFP
-518 DFKMQLEDQFV
+518 DFKMQLDDRFV
-529 RGRIRVVEFD
+529 TGRIRVVEFD

-572 VVADSAGVAECTELE
+572 VVADSMGVAESTELE
-587 AGRTYPTEGY
+587 AARTYPTEGY
-597 VMDPETG
+597 VLDPETG

-625 MDWVDKEK
+625 MDWVEKEK
-633 PTVVFRSDATNIYDL
+633 PTVVFRAEATNIYDL

-654 TRLNEAVVLDESG
+654 TRLNEAVLLDESG

-698 PESRFKVTMST
+698 PDSRFKVTMST

-729 GFDSGIGAI
+729 GFESGAGAI
-738 PLTSYQVAKDMWHLD
+738 PLTSYQVARDMWHLD
-753 EARIGAL
+753 EARIDAL

-779 LLDLAEAARQ
+779 LLDQAESARL

-842 LFGFANIYKRIG
+842 LFGFANVYKRIG
-854 ATSAIFLAAYGIL
+854 ATSGIFLAAYGVL

-872 AFQITTAPDIV
+872 AFQITSAPDIV
-883 LLAFMTFVLAAVVI
+883 LLAFMTFTLAAVVI
-897 WLISQRFSQTMREVR
+897 WLISQRFSQTMREIR
-912 QHAHSVQATDVR
+912 QNAHSVQATDVR

-968 TFLRIQKVSTDSE
+968 TYLRIQKVSNDSE
-981 AAYTGFLVRNP
+981 AVYTGFLVRNP
-992 NWAPLQKQTHQ
+992 NWGPLQKQTHQ
-1003 YVLSEFGSTE
+1003 YVRSEFASTE

-1028 GTAPGVKTYI
+1028 ANAPGVKTFI
-1038 KAEHTGADGSI
+1038 KVENTGTDGAV
-1049 HATYASGIL
+1049 HDTYASAIL
-1058 GLMPDERVVSGL
+1058 GLLPEEREVSGL
-1070 DRALV
+1070 DRTLTT
-1075 SGRWFEGDERDVC
+1075 GRWFEGDERDVC
-1088 IIPTEMARLLGLPEG
+1088 IIPEEMAELLGMTEA
-1103 DLGMPEGDLG
+1103 D
-1113 MPDGD
+1113 
-1118 GVLGMPEGAGVPR
+1118 AGR
-1131 EIHIFGKPFTVI
+1131 KEIRIFGKPFTVI
-1143 GVFDSAVMD
+1143 GIFDAAELEG
-1152 RISDLDGEPLTPVDY
+1152 ISDLDGEPLTPVDY
-1167 TATGRDLLTE
+1167 SATGRDLLTE
-1177 LALMDYEE
+1177 IALMDYDE

-1214 SLRSVAVRFPTD
+1214 TLRSVAVRFPTD
-1226 EAAGIRLD
+1226 DAARD
-1234 RFMQRLGIPVVAAVG
+1234 RVERFMQRLGIPVVAAVDG
-1249 GEVAVYSAM
+1249 QVAVYSAM

-1390 SFPEPDGDNWS
+1390 SFPEPDGDDWS

-1408 SSTETLGLYAYLTR
+1408 SRTETLGLYAYLTR

-1440 VLTGKNGIASVA
+1440 VLTGTGEETVVTYMIA
-1452 GRPVDQAASDQV
+1452 
-1464 ASVGPDEV
+1464 
-1472 RASDAVSEASTY
+1472 
-1484 EISMK
+1484 MK

-1501 RVTLS
+1501 RVALS

-1535 LNRRFLNTLRKQFL
+1535 LNRRFLNILRKQFL

-1554 DQEVKTVYADEGR
+1554 DQEVKQVYADEGR
-1567 EMIAVGGGVGVE
+1567 EMV
-1579 EDAEVRGGVSA
+1579 AEVAGSA
-1590 S
+1590 VLGRD

>member
-1 MEGLAWLSGR
+1 MEGLGEHDVSKTKTMSGLLSIM
-11 SVTPN
+11 
-16 PRENVLR
+16 
-23 LKRTLYGHLAALVLL
+23 ALLF
-38 LAVSACQTTG
+38 AVSACQTTG
-48 VRDRV
+48 VRERV
-53 AYLSEPIGDGQ
+53 ELLAEPIGDGQ
-64 VAAVVDSA
+64 VAAVVDSV
-72 RIRQTITDLVSFGS
+72 RIRRTITDLVSFGS
-86 RVAGYPGAT
+86 RVTGYPGAT

-104 MREMGLEDVE
+104 MREIGLEDVE
-114 LEEFVASVPLDE
+114 MEEFVSSVPLDE
-126 GGELTV
+126 GGELTL
-132 LDEASLESRSIP
+132 LDAADLPDSTTLASRTIP
-144 IHAVWP
+144 LYALWP

-166 LHYVGNGEWK
+166 LHYVGNGEWE

-182 PTGAVF
+182 PAGAVF

-200 AAQLGAGAV
+200 AAMLGAGAV
-209 IFVEPDHTTRV
+209 IFAEPDHTTRV
-220 DGEEKY
+220 DGEEKH
-226 LQVPVNFPRFWMA
+226 LQVPLDFPRFWM
-239 KEQARPLVAYLEE
+239 KKGPARPLIEFLEA
-252 NGPLTVRARGR
+252 NGPITVRAKGR

-269 PAYNVLGKI
+269 PAYNVFGRI
-278 TGTHPVLRDEVI
+278 TGTHPELKEEVI
-290 VLESYYDSMSPVP
+290 VLNAYYDSISAVP
-303 AVSPGANQASGAA
+303 AVSPGANQATGVA
-316 ALLEIAR
+316 ALLEMAR
-323 YFAAHPPARTV
+323 YFAAHPPARSV
-334 YFLAT
+334 LILAT
-339 SGHFLSLSGVNDFTN
+339 SGHFMSLSGINDFSY
-354 RHTRKTAYFA
+354 RHARISSHFA
-364 EKLDEPIDMKLFAGI
+364 DKLEDPINIKLFAGI

-384 RDQIGV
+384 RDQVGV
-390 CYAGILF
+390 IYSGVF
-397 AGNSFEKQRFFT
+397 FGGDSFEKQRFFT

-417 YAEEVIRRGAFPAD
+417 YADEVIRRGAFPAG
-431 ALMNVITPSQGI
+431 ALVNVISPSQGHR
-443 LSTEFFPAGNIALDA
+443 TGGFFPAGQIGLEA
-458 ELVFWT
+458 ELVFWM
-464 GFPALTFATVFDVRE
+464 GIPALSFATVFDVRE
-479 YVDTPLDDI
+479 FVDTPIDDL
-488 DRVNVRNVYTQTVLL
+488 DRVNFHNVYTQTLLL
-503 TELFGRAVNDAMLFP
+503 TELFGRGVNDPRLFP
-518 DFKMQLEDQFV
+518 DFKMQLEDRFV
-529 RGRIRVVEFD
+529 NGRIRVVEFD

-553 VVRFRRYN
+553 VVRFRRFN
-561 KSISGVKNEIF
+561 KTISGVKNEIF
-572 VVADSAGVAECTELE
+572 VVADSAGVAESTELE

-597 VMDPETG
+597 VIDPDTG
-604 DIIYA
+604 EIIYA

-615 GEGAYPLEIT
+615 GEGAYPLEIK

-633 PTVVFRSDATNIYDL
+633 PTVVFRADATNIYDL

-688 EEDTAVLFTP
+688 EEDTAVLFMP
-698 PESRFKVTMST
+698 PETRFKVTMST

-722 EDNPEGI
+722 EQHPEGI

-738 PLTSYQVAKDMWHLD
+738 PLTSYQVARDMWHLD
-753 EARIGAL
+753 EARIDAL
-760 RSVGVNNTRLD
+760 KSVGVSNSRLD
-771 DFHREAGR
+771 DFHLEAGR
-779 LLDLAEAARQ
+779 LLDLAETARQ
-789 ALQWD
+789 NLQWD
-794 RFIKYARAAWGYESR
+794 RFIKHARAAWGYESR

-842 LFGFANIYKRIG
+842 VFGFANVYKRI
-854 ATSAIFLAAYGIL
+854 ATTFGIFLAAYGLL

-883 LLAFMTFVLAAVVI
+883 LLAFITFALAAVVI
-897 WLISQRFSQTMREVR
+897 WLISGRFSQTMREVR
-912 QHAHSVQATDVR
+912 QDARTVQSTDVR

-968 TFLRIQKVSTDSE
+968 TFLRLQKVSQDTE
-981 AAYTGFLVRNP
+981 GAYTGFLVRNP
-992 NWAPLQKQTHQ
+992 NWAALQKQTHE
-1003 YVLSEFGSTE
+1003 YVLSEFGSSE
-1013 AEDRGITIVPRSWYA
+1013 AEDQGIQIVSRTWYS
-1028 GTAPGVKTYI
+1028 GNLPGEQVFVKVDR
-1038 KAEHTGADGSI
+1038 TGADGTPRS
-1049 HATYASGIL
+1049 TYASGVL
-1058 GLMPDERVVSGL
+1058 GLLPEEPEVSGL
-1070 DRALV
+1070 DRALT
-1075 SGRWFEGDERDVC
+1075 SGRWFASDETDVC
-1088 IIPTEMARLLGLPEG
+1088 VIPTDMAELLGMTEEDTG
-1103 DLGMPEGDLG
+1103 
-1113 MPDGD
+1113 
-1118 GVLGMPEGAGVPR
+1118 R
-1131 EIHIFGKPFTVI
+1131 SEILIFGKPYKVI
-1143 GVFDSAVMD
+1143 GMFDAAAMEG
-1152 RISDLDGEPLTPVDY
+1152 ITDLDGEPLTPVDY
-1167 TATGRDLLTE
+1167 TATGHDLLTE
-1177 LALMDYEE
+1177 LALMDYDE
-1185 EPVEMVRFEHLPAA
+1185 EPVQMAKFEHMPAA

-1205 QAYVNDLGG
+1205 QAFVNDLGG
-1214 SLRSVAVRFPTD
+1214 TLRSVAVRFPSD
-1226 EAAGIRLD
+1226 EAALD
-1234 RFMQRLGIPVVAAVG
+1234 RIERFMQRLGIPVVAAVD

-1335 RGITEYQLLAGL
+1335 RGITEYQLLSGL

-1370 TIYPASKASQMAVP
+1370 TIYPARQASRMAVP
-1384 DVKRQW
+1384 DVNRQW

-1408 SSTETLGLYAYLTR
+1408 SRTETLGLYAYLTR
-1422 FFESYGESTL
+1422 FFESHGESTL

-1440 VLTGKNGIASVA
+1440 VLTGTGEETVVTYMIA
-1452 GRPVDQAASDQV
+1452 
-1464 ASVGPDEV
+1464 
-1472 RASDAVSEASTY
+1472 
-1484 EISMK
+1484 MK

-1501 RVTLS
+1501 RVALS

-1535 LNRRFLNTLRKQFL
+1535 LNRRFLNVLRKQFL

-1554 DQEVKTVYADEGR
+1554 DQEVKQVYSDEGR
-1567 EMIAVGGGVGVE
+1567 EMIGGGRRETV
-1579 EDAEVRGGVSA
+1579 AQEV
-1590 S
+1590 

>member
-1 MEGLAWLSGR
+1 
-11 SVTPN
+11 
-16 PRENVLR
+16 
-23 LKRTLYGHLAALVLL
+23 
-38 LAVSACQTTG
+38 
-48 VRDRV
+48 
-53 AYLSEPIGDGQ
+53 
-64 VAAVVDSA
+64 
-72 RIRQTITDLVSFGS
+72 
-86 RVAGYPGAT
+86 
-95 EAAHYLAGR
+95 
-104 MREMGLEDVE
+104 
-114 LEEFVASVPLDE
+114 
-126 GGELTV
+126 
-132 LDEASLESRSIP
+132 
-144 IHAVWP
+144 
-150 NLVRTST
+150 
-157 TPPGGITGK
+157 
-166 LHYVGNGEWK
+166 
-176 DFNGID
+176 
-182 PTGAVF
+182 
-188 LMDFNSGVNWQR
+188 
-200 AAQLGAGAV
+200 
-209 IFVEPDHTTRV
+209 
-220 DGEEKY
+220 
-226 LQVPVNFPRFWMA
+226 
-239 KEQARPLVAYLEE
+239 
-252 NGPLTVRARGR
+252 
-263 MTWKRL
+263 
-269 PAYNVLGKI
+269 
-278 TGTHPVLRDEVI
+278 
-290 VLESYYDSMSPVP
+290 
-303 AVSPGANQASGAA
+303 
-316 ALLEIAR
+316 
-323 YFAAHPPARTV
+323 
-334 YFLAT
+334 
-339 SGHFLSLSGVNDFTN
+339 LSGVDDLSN
-354 RHTRKTAYFA
+354 RHPRQPPYFA
-364 EKLDEPIDMKLFAGI
+364 PLLPDPSYSQRFAGI

-390 CYAGILF
+390 AYAGILF
-397 AGNSFEKQRFFT
+397 AGNSFEKQRFLT

-417 YAEEVIRRGAFPAD
+417 YADEVIRRGFFPND

-443 LSTEFFPAGNIALDA
+443 LSSEFFPAGNIALDA

-479 YVDTPLDDI
+479 YVDTPLDEI
-488 DRVNVRNVYTQTVLL
+488 DRVNIRNVYTQTVLL

-518 DFKMQLEDQFV
+518 DFKMQLEDRFV

-572 VVADSAGVAECTELE
+572 VVADSAGVAESTALE
-587 AGRTYPTEGY
+587 AARTYPTEGF
-597 VMDPETG
+597 VLDPETG
-604 DIIYA
+604 EIIYA

-615 GEGAYPLEIT
+615 GEGAYPRDT
-625 MDWVDKEK
+625 PKDWRDKEK
-633 PTVVFRSDATNIYDL
+633 PTGVFRADATNLYDL

-674 MTFQEGGWTTGFSY
+674 MTFQEAGWTTGFSY
-688 EEDTAVLFTP
+688 EEDTAVVFTP
-698 PESRFKVTMST
+698 PDSRFKVTMST

-722 EDNPEGI
+722 EANPEGV
-729 GFDSGIGAI
+729 GFESGIGAI
-738 PLTSYQVAKDMWHLD
+738 PLTSYQVARDMWHLD

-821 VKGVLFY
+821 VEGVLFY

-854 ATSAIFLAAYGIL
+854 ATAGIFLAAYGVL

-912 QHAHSVQATDVR
+912 QHAHSVQTADVR
-924 RSSALATAFALG
+924 RSSALGTAFALG

-968 TFLRIQKVSTDSE
+968 TFLRIQKVSTDTE

-1003 YVLSEFGSTE
+1003 YVRSEFGSTE

-1028 GTAPGVKTYI
+1028 GASPGVKTYI
-1038 KAEHTGADGSI
+1038 KAEHAGADGAI
-1049 HATYASGIL
+1049 HSTYASGIL
-1058 GLMPDERVVSGL
+1058 GVMPDERVVSGL

-1075 SGRWFEGDERDVC
+1075 SGRWFEGDEREVC
-1088 IIPTEMARLLGLPEG
+1088 IIPTEMAELLG
-1103 DLGMPEGDLG
+1103 MA
-1113 MPDGD
+1113 
-1118 GVLGMPEGAGVPR
+1118 EGADGTVMAAVADGPR

-1143 GVFDSAVMD
+1143 GIFDSAVMD
-1152 RISDLDGEPLTPVDY
+1152 RITDLDGEPLTPVDY

-1177 LALMDYEE
+1177 IALMDYEE

-1226 EAAGIRLD
+1226 DAAEARLD
-1234 RFMQRLGIPVVAAVG
+1234 RFMQRLGIPVVASVG
-1249 GEVAVYSAM
+1249 GEVAVHSAM

-1370 TIYPASKASQMAVP
+1370 TIYPARQASQMAVP
-1384 DVKRQW
+1384 DVNRQW
-1390 SFPEPDGDNWS
+1390 SFPEPEGDDWR

-1408 SSTETLGLYAYLTR
+1408 SRKETLGLCAYLTR

-1432 GNFMTDEV
+1432 GSFMTDEV
-1440 VLTGKNGIASVA
+1440 ALTGKNGSV
-1452 GRPVDQAASDQV
+1452 SD
-1464 ASVGPDEV
+1464 
-1472 RASDAVSEASTY
+1472 ASTY

-1501 RVTLS
+1501 RVSLHAT
-1506 AAPAEQEHDLYAVWV
+1506 PAEEEHDLYAVWV
-1521 DIHRESGDVDSWQR
+1521 HIYRLSGDVDSWQR
-1535 LNRRFLNTLRKQFL
+1535 LNRRFLNVLRKQFL

-1567 EMIAVGGGVGVE
+1567 EMIA
-1579 EDAEVRGGVSA
+1579 AETGEAATGEKTV
-1590 S
+1590 

>member
-1 MEGLAWLSGR
+1 MH
-11 SVTPN
+11 
-16 PRENVLR
+16 
-23 LKRTLYGHLAALVLL
+23 LKRTLSSYLAGLVLRPAGLVLL
-38 LAVSACQTTG
+38 LALFAAAACRTSG
-48 VRDRV
+48 VRERV

-104 MREMGLEDVE
+104 MRELGLEDVE

-132 LDEASLESRSIP
+132 LDDAALPDATILKSRTIP

-157 TPPGGITGK
+157 TPPGGITGT
-166 LHYVGNGEWK
+166 LHYVGNGEWE

-200 AAQLGAGAV
+200 AAQLGADAV
-209 IFVEPDHTTRV
+209 IFVEPDQTTRV

-226 LQVPVNFPRFWMA
+226 LQVPVDFPRFWMA
-239 KEQARPLVAYLEE
+239 KEAARPLVAYLEG
-252 NGPLTVRARGR
+252 NGPLTVRAKGR

-278 TGTHPVLRDEVI
+278 TGTHPVLKDEAI

-339 SGHFLSLSGVNDFTN
+339 SGHFLSLSGVDDFTN
-354 RHTRKTAYFA
+354 RHTRKTPYFA
-364 EKLDEPIDMKLFAGI
+364 DQLDEPIDMKLFAGI

-390 CYAGILF
+390 AYAGILF

-417 YAEEVIRRGAFPAD
+417 YAEEVIRRGFFPTD

-479 YVDTPLDDI
+479 YVDTPIDEI
-488 DRVNVRNVYTQTVLL
+488 DRVNIRNVYSQTVLL
-503 TELFGRAVNDAMLFP
+503 TELFGRAVNDALLFP
-518 DFKMQLEDQFV
+518 DFKMQLEDRFV

-572 VVADSAGVAECTELE
+572 VVADSTGVAESTALE
-587 AGRTYPTEGY
+587 AGRTYPTEGF

-604 DIIYA
+604 EIIYA

-633 PTVVFRSDATNIYDL
+633 PTVVFRSDATNLYDL

-654 TRLNEAVVLDESG
+654 TRLNESVVLDESG

-674 MTFQEGGWTTGFSY
+674 MTFQEAGWTTGFSY
-688 EEDTAVLFTP
+688 EEDTAVVFTP

-722 EDNPEGI
+722 EANPEGV
-729 GFDSGIGAI
+729 GFESGIGAI

-771 DFHREAGR
+771 DFHRESGR

-854 ATSAIFLAAYGIL
+854 ATAGIFLAAYGVL

-897 WLISQRFSQTMREVR
+897 WLISQRFSQTMKEVR

-968 TFLRIQKVSTDSE
+968 TFLRIQKVSTDTE

-1003 YVLSEFGSTE
+1003 YVRSEFGSTE

-1028 GTAPGVKTYI
+1028 GTSPGVKTYI
-1038 KAEHTGADGSI
+1038 KAEHTGADGAI
-1049 HATYASGIL
+1049 HSTYASGIL
-1058 GLMPDERVVSGL
+1058 GVMPDERVVSGL

-1088 IIPTEMARLLGLPEG
+1088 IIPTEMARLLG
-1103 DLGMPEGDLG
+1103 
-1113 MPDGD
+1113 
-1118 GVLGMPEGAGVPR
+1118 MPEGAGGPGTVEGAGGPGTVEGAGGPR
-1131 EIHIFGKPFTVI
+1131 EIRIFGKPFTVI

-1152 RISDLDGEPLTPVDY
+1152 RITDLDGEPLTPVDY

-1177 LALMDYEE
+1177 IALMDYEE

-1226 EAAGIRLD
+1226 EAAGVRLD
-1234 RFMQRLGIPVVAAVG
+1234 RFMQRLGIPVVASVD
-1249 GEVAVYSAM
+1249 GEVAVHSAM

-1370 TIYPASKASQMAVP
+1370 TIYPARQASQMAVP
-1384 DVKRQW
+1384 DVNRQW
-1390 SFPEPDGDNWS
+1390 SFPDPDGDDWR

-1408 SSTETLGLYAYLTR
+1408 SRKETLGLCAYLTR

-1432 GNFMTDEV
+1432 GSFMTDQV
-1440 VLTGKNGIASVA
+1440 ALTGTNGLASAA
-1452 GRPVDQAASDQV
+1452 GRADTTSPDEEQAARAVSGED
-1464 ASVGPDEV
+1464 
-1472 RASDAVSEASTY
+1472 RASDADTDASTY

-1501 RVTLS
+1501 RVSLH
-1506 AAPAEQEHDLYAVWV
+1506 AAPAEEEHDLYAVWV
-1521 DIHRESGDVDSWQR
+1521 HIYRLSGDVDSWQR
-1535 LNRRFLNTLRKQFL
+1535 LNRRFLNVLRKQFL

-1554 DQEVKTVYADEGR
+1554 DQEVKKVYGDEGR
-1567 EMIAVGGGVGVE
+1567 EMVAGSAGEVVAGGVGGAGGAV
-1579 EDAEVRGGVSA
+1579 DAGDAGQVS
-1590 S
+1590 

>member
-1 MEGLAWLSGR
+1 MH
-11 SVTPN
+11 
-16 PRENVLR
+16 
-23 LKRTLYGHLAALVLL
+23 LKRTLACHLAGLACHLAGLVLL
-38 LAVSACQTTG
+38 LALLAASACQTSG

-53 AYLSEPIGDGQ
+53 EYLAEPIGDGQ

-104 MREMGLEDVE
+104 MREMGLENVE

-132 LDEASLESRSIP
+132 LDDAPLASLASRTIP

-166 LHYVGNGEWK
+166 LHYVGNGEWE

-188 LMDFNSGVNWQR
+188 LMDYNSGVNWQR

-209 IFVEPDHTTRV
+209 IFVEPDQTTRV

-226 LQVPVNFPRFWMA
+226 LQVPVDFPRFWMA
-239 KEQARPLVAYLEE
+239 KEEARPLVAYLEE
-252 NGPLTVRARGR
+252 NGPLTVRAKGR
-263 MTWKRL
+263 MTWRRL

-278 TGTHPVLRDEVI
+278 TGTHPVLKDEVI

-339 SGHFLSLSGVNDFTN
+339 SGHFLSLSGVDDFTN
-354 RHTRKTAYFA
+354 RHTRKTPYFA
-364 EKLDEPIDMKLFAGI
+364 DQLEEPIDMKLFAGI

-390 CYAGILF
+390 AYAGILF

-417 YAEEVIRRGAFPAD
+417 YAEEVIRRGFFPTD

-443 LSTEFFPAGNIALDA
+443 LSSEFFPAGNIALDA

-479 YVDTPLDDI
+479 YVDTPLDEI
-488 DRVNVRNVYTQTVLL
+488 DRVNIRNVYTQTVLL
-503 TELFGRAVNDAMLFP
+503 TELFGRAVSDAMLFP
-518 DFKMQLEDQFV
+518 DFKMQLEDRFV

-572 VVADSAGVAECTELE
+572 VVADSTGVAESTALE
-587 AGRTYPTEGY
+587 AARTYPTEGF

-604 DIIYA
+604 EIIYA

-633 PTVVFRSDATNIYDL
+633 PTVVFRSDATNLYDL

-654 TRLNEAVVLDESG
+654 TRLNESVVLDESG

-674 MTFQEGGWTTGFSY
+674 MTFQEAGWTTGFSY
-688 EEDTAVLFTP
+688 EEDTAVVFTP

-722 EDNPEGI
+722 EANPEGV
-729 GFDSGIGAI
+729 GFESGIGAI

-779 LLDLAEAARQ
+779 LLDQAETARQ
-789 ALQWD
+789 NLQWD

-854 ATSAIFLAAYGIL
+854 ATAGIFLAAYGVL

-897 WLISQRFSQTMREVR
+897 WLISQRFSQTMKEVR

-968 TFLRIQKVSTDSE
+968 TFLRIQKVSTDTE

-1003 YVLSEFGSTE
+1003 YVRSEFGSTE
-1013 AEDRGITIVPRSWYA
+1013 AEDQGITIVPRSWYA
-1028 GTAPGVKTYI
+1028 GTSPGVKTYI
-1038 KAEHTGADGSI
+1038 KAEHAGDDGAI
-1049 HATYASGIL
+1049 HSTYASGIL
-1058 GLMPDERVVSGL
+1058 GVMPDERVVSGL

-1075 SGRWFEGDERDVC
+1075 SGRWFEGDERNVC
-1088 IIPTEMARLLGLPEG
+1088 IIPTEMARLLGMEEG
-1103 DLGMPEGDLG
+1103 
-1113 MPDGD
+1113 
-1118 GVLGMPEGAGVPR
+1118 VNSPR
-1131 EIHIFGKPFTVI
+1131 EIRIFGKPFTVI

-1152 RISDLDGEPLTPVDY
+1152 RITDLDGEPLTPVDY

-1177 LALMDYEE
+1177 IALMDYEE

-1214 SLRSVAVRFPTD
+1214 SLRSVAVRFPSD
-1226 EAAGIRLD
+1226 EAVEARLD
-1234 RFMQRLGIPVVAAVG
+1234 RFMQRLGIPVVASVG
-1249 GEVAVYSAM
+1249 GEVAVHSAM

-1370 TIYPASKASQMAVP
+1370 TIYPARQASQMAVP
-1384 DVKRQW
+1384 DVNRQW
-1390 SFPEPDGDNWS
+1390 SFPEPDGDDWR

-1408 SSTETLGLYAYLTR
+1408 SRKETLGLCAYLTR

-1432 GNFMTDEV
+1432 GSFMTDEV
-1440 VLTGKNGIASVA
+1440 ALTGKNRSV
-1452 GRPVDQAASDQV
+1452 SD
-1464 ASVGPDEV
+1464 
-1472 RASDAVSEASTY
+1472 ASTY

-1501 RVTLS
+1501 RVSLHAT
-1506 AAPAEQEHDLYAVWV
+1506 PAEEEHDLYAVWV
-1521 DIHRESGDVDSWQR
+1521 HIYRLSGDVDSWQR
-1535 LNRRFLNTLRKQFL
+1535 LNRRFLNVLRKQFL

-1567 EMIAVGGGVGVE
+1567 EMIATTTGEAVAVGAGGAGQ
-1579 EDAEVRGGVSA
+1579 VST
-1590 S
+1590 

>member
-1 MEGLAWLSGR
+1 MRVMRGSLPRQKLLDPESG
-11 SVTPN
+11 PN
-16 PRENVLR
+16 PGRIMPSILHGYNVIA
-23 LKRTLYGHLAALVLL
+23 KRSIPSL
-38 LAVSACQTTG
+38 LACLVMLLGMSACRTTG
-48 VRDRV
+48 VREHV
-53 AYLSEPIGDGQ
+53 EVLAEPIGDGQ
-64 VAAVVDSA
+64 VAAVVDST
-72 RIRQTITDLVSFGS
+72 RIRKTITDLVSFGS

-95 EAAHYLAGR
+95 EAAFYLADR
-104 MREMGLEDVE
+104 MREIGLEDVE
-114 LEEFVASVPLDE
+114 MEEFVSSVPLDE
-126 GGELTV
+126 GGELV
-132 LDEASLESRSIP
+132 ILDSTTLESRSIP
-144 IHAVWP
+144 LYAVWP

-166 LHYVGNGEWK
+166 LHYVGNGEWE
-176 DFNGID
+176 DFNDID

-188 LMDFNSGVNWQR
+188 MMDFNSGVNWQR
-200 AAQLGAGAV
+200 AALLGAHGV
-209 IFVEPDHTTRV
+209 IFAEPDLTTRI
-220 DGEEKY
+220 DGEEKH
-226 LQVPVNFPRFWMA
+226 LQVPLDFPRFWME
-239 KEQARPLVAYLEE
+239 KEQARPLVEYLNV
-252 NGPLTVRARGR
+252 NGPINVRARGR

-269 PAYNVLGKI
+269 PAYNVFGKI
-278 TGTHPVLRDEVI
+278 TGTHPILKEEVI

-303 AVSPGANQASGAA
+303 AVSPGANQASGTA
-316 ALLEIAR
+316 ALLEMAR
-323 YFAAHPPARTV
+323 YFAAHPPARSV
-334 YFLAT
+334 LILAT
-339 SGHFLSLSGVNDFTN
+339 SGHFLSLSGVNDFMY
-354 RHTRKTAYFA
+354 RHARKSSYFA
-364 EKLDEPIDMKLFAGI
+364 RQITEPINIKLFAGI

-384 RDQIGV
+384 RDQVGV
-390 CYAGILF
+390 IYSGVLF
-397 AGNSFEKQRFFT
+397 AGDTFEKQRFFT

-417 YAEEVIRRGAFPAD
+417 YAQETIQRGAFQPG
-431 ALMNVITPSQGI
+431 ALVNVISPSQGHR
-443 LSTEFFPAGNIALDA
+443 TAGFFPAGNIALDA
-458 ELVFWT
+458 ELAFWT
-464 GFPALTFATVFDVRE
+464 GFPALSFATVFDIRE
-479 YVDTPLDDI
+479 FVDTPIDEI
-488 DRVNVRNVYTQTVLL
+488 DRVNFHNVYTQTVLL
-503 TELFGRAVNDAMLFP
+503 TELFGRGVNDPQLFP
-518 DFKMQLEDQFV
+518 DFKMQLEDRFV
-529 RGRIRVVEFD
+529 KGRIRVVEFD

-561 KSISGVKNEIF
+561 KTISGVKNEIF
-572 VVADSAGVAECTELE
+572 VVADSAGVAESTALE
-587 AGRTYPTEGY
+587 AGRTYPAEGY

-633 PTVVFRSDATNIYDL
+633 PTVVFRSEATNIYDL

-674 MTFQEGGWTTGFSY
+674 MTFQESGWTTGTTY
-688 EEDTAVLFTP
+688 EEDTAVLFMP

-722 EDNPEGI
+722 ESNPEGI

-738 PLTSYQVAKDMWHLD
+738 PLTSYQVAQDMWHLD
-753 EARIGAL
+753 EARIDAL

-771 DFHREAGR
+771 DFHQEAGR
-779 LLDLAEAARQ
+779 LLDKAEAARL

-842 LFGFANIYKRIG
+842 LFGFANVYKRIG
-854 ATSAIFLAAYGIL
+854 ATFGIFLAAYGVL

-883 LLAFMTFVLAAVVI
+883 LLAFTTFALAVVVI
-897 WLISQRFSQTMREVR
+897 WLITGRFSQTMREVQQSTR
-912 QHAHSVQATDVR
+912 TVQATDVR

-948 LTCATLVLL
+948 LTCTTLVLL

-968 TFLRIQKVSTDSE
+968 TFLRLQKLSKDSVAE
-981 AAYTGFLVRNP
+981 YTGFLVRNP
-992 NWAPLQKQTHQ
+992 NWAPLQKQTHE
-1003 YVLSEFGSTE
+1003 YVLSEFGSSE
-1013 AEDRGITIVPRSWYA
+1013 SEDRDITVVPRSWYSEA
-1028 GTAPGVKTYI
+1028 GIGAKTYV
-1038 KAEHTGADGSI
+1038 KVDHTGMDAP
-1049 HATYASGIL
+1049 TRTTFASAIL
-1058 GLMPDERVVSGL
+1058 GVLPEEREVSHL
-1070 DRALV
+1070 DRALTT
-1075 SGRWFEGDERDVC
+1075 GRWFAGDEKDVC
-1088 IIPTEMARLLGLPEG
+1088 IIPLEMAELLGLTEADVG
-1103 DLGMPEGDLG
+1103 QSE
-1113 MPDGD
+1113 
-1118 GVLGMPEGAGVPR
+1118 VL
-1131 EIHIFGKPFTVI
+1131 IFGQPFKVI
-1143 GVFDSAVMD
+1143 GMFDAAVLD
-1152 RISDLDGEPLTPVDY
+1152 GITDLDGEPLTPVDY
-1167 TATGRDLLTE
+1167 TATGHDLLAE
-1177 LALMDYEE
+1177 LLLMDYDE
-1185 EPVEMVRFEHLPAA
+1185 EPVEMARFEHIPAA

-1214 SLRSVAVRFPTD
+1214 TLRSVAVRFPTD
-1226 EAAGIRLD
+1226 ESARNRIE
-1234 RFMQRLGIPVVAAVG
+1234 RFMQRLGIPVVASVD

-1258 SLSSLSGLGNL
+1258 ALSSLSGLGNL

-1370 TIYPASKASQMAVP
+1370 TIYPARKASQMAVP
-1384 DVKRQW
+1384 DVNRQW
-1390 SFPEPDGDNWS
+1390 SFPEPDGDDWS

-1408 SSTETLGLYAYLTR
+1408 SRTETLGLCAYLTR
-1422 FFESYGESTL
+1422 FFESYGESTI
-1432 GNFMTDEV
+1432 GSFMTDEV
-1440 VLTGKNGIASVA
+1440 ALTGVNGA
-1452 GRPVDQAASDQV
+1452 GTRSGNDPVDGDDAGDGGDLAVNGGVAA
-1464 ASVGPDEV
+1464 
-1472 RASDAVSEASTY
+1472 Y

-1501 RVTLS
+1501 RVTMHAS
-1506 AAPAEQEHDLYAVWV
+1506 PAEEEHGLYAVWV
-1521 DIHRESGDVDSWQR
+1521 HIYRLSGEVDSWQR
-1535 LNRRFLNTLRKQFL
+1535 LNRRFLNVLRKQFL

-1554 DQEVKTVYADEGR
+1554 DQAVKKVYADEGR
-1567 EMIAVGGGVGVE
+1567 DMIGLGPRETIARDTTE
-1579 EDAEVRGGVSA
+1579 A
-1590 S
+1590 

>member
-1 MEGLAWLSGR
+1 MH
-11 SVTPN
+11 
-16 PRENVLR
+16 
-23 LKRTLYGHLAALVLL
+23 LKRTLFGPLAGLVLPL
-38 LAVSACQTTG
+38 AIFAVSACQTSG
-48 VRDRV
+48 VRERV
-53 AYLSEPIGDGQ
+53 AYLAEPIGDGQ

-114 LEEFVASVPLDE
+114 LEEFVASVPHDE

-132 LDEASLESRSIP
+132 LDDAALESRTIP

-166 LHYVGNGEWK
+166 LYYVGNGEWE

-209 IFVEPDHTTRV
+209 IFVEPANTTRV

-226 LQVPVNFPRFWMA
+226 LQVPVDFPRFWMA

-252 NGPLTVRARGR
+252 NGPLTVRAKGR

-278 TGTHPVLRDEVI
+278 TGTHPMLKDEVI

-323 YFAAHPPARTV
+323 YFAAHPPVRTV

-339 SGHFLSLSGVNDFTN
+339 SGHFLSLSGVDDFTN

-390 CYAGILF
+390 AYAGILF

-417 YAEEVIRRGAFPAD
+417 YADEVIRRGFFPND

-479 YVDTPLDDI
+479 YVDTPLDEI
-488 DRVNVRNVYTQTVLL
+488 DRVNIRNVYTQTLL
-503 TELFGRAVNDAMLFP
+503 LSELFGRAVNDAMLFP
-518 DFKMQLEDQFV
+518 DFKMQLEDRFV

-561 KSISGVKNEIF
+561 KTISGVKNEIF
-572 VVADSAGVAECTELE
+572 VVADSAGVAESTALE
-587 AGRTYPTEGY
+587 AGRTYPTEGF

-604 DIIYA
+604 EIIYA

-633 PTVVFRSDATNIYDL
+633 PTVVFRSDATNLYDL

-674 MTFQEGGWTTGFSY
+674 ITFQEAGWTTGFSY
-688 EEDTAVLFTP
+688 EEDTAVVFTP
-698 PESRFKVTMST
+698 PDSRFKVTMST

-722 EDNPEGI
+722 EANPEGV
-729 GFDSGIGAI
+729 GFDSGVGAI
-738 PLTSYQVAKDMWHLD
+738 PLTSYQVARDMWHLD

-771 DFHREAGR
+771 DFHRESGR

-821 VKGVLFY
+821 VEGVLFY

-854 ATSAIFLAAYGIL
+854 ATAGIFLAAYGVL

-912 QHAHSVQATDVR
+912 QHAHSVQTTDVR
-924 RSSALATAFALG
+924 RSSALGTAFALG

-968 TFLRIQKVSTDSE
+968 TFLRIQKVSTDTE

-1003 YVLSEFGSTE
+1003 YVRSEFGSTE

-1038 KAEHTGADGSI
+1038 KAEHTVADGAI
-1049 HATYASGIL
+1049 HSTYASGIL
-1058 GLMPDERVVSGL
+1058 GVMPDERIVSGL

-1075 SGRWFEGDERDVC
+1075 SGRWFESDERDVC
-1088 IIPTEMARLLGLPEG
+1088 IIPTEMARLLG
-1103 DLGMPEGDLG
+1103 
-1113 MPDGD
+1113 
-1118 GVLGMPEGAGVPR
+1118 MPEGAGGPVIAEGAGGPVMADGVDGPR
-1131 EIHIFGKPFTVI
+1131 EIRIFGKPFTVI
-1143 GVFDSAVMD
+1143 GIFDSAVMD
-1152 RISDLDGEPLTPVDY
+1152 RITDLDGEPLTPVDY

-1177 LALMDYEE
+1177 IALMDYEE

-1214 SLRSVAVRFPTD
+1214 SLRSVAVRFPAD
-1226 EAAGIRLD
+1226 DAAGARLD
-1234 RFMQRLGIPVVAAVG
+1234 RFMQRLGIPVVASVD
-1249 GEVAVYSAM
+1249 GEVAVHSAM

-1335 RGITEYQLLAGL
+1335 LGITEYQLLAGL

-1370 TIYPASKASQMAVP
+1370 TIYPARQASQMAVP
-1384 DVKRQW
+1384 DVNRQW
-1390 SFPEPDGDNWS
+1390 SFPEPEGDDWR

-1408 SSTETLGLYAYLTR
+1408 SRKETLGLCAYLKR

-1432 GNFMTDEV
+1432 GSFMTDEV
-1440 VLTGKNGIASVA
+1440 ALTGTNGSV
-1452 GRPVDQAASDQV
+1452 SD
-1464 ASVGPDEV
+1464 
-1472 RASDAVSEASTY
+1472 ASTY

-1501 RVTLS
+1501 RVSLHAS
-1506 AAPAEQEHDLYAVWV
+1506 PAQEEHDLYAVWV
-1521 DIHRESGDVDSWQR
+1521 HIYRLSGDVDSWQR
-1535 LNRRFLNTLRKQFL
+1535 LNRRFLNVLRKQFL

-1567 EMIAVGGGVGVE
+1567 EMIA
-1579 EDAEVRGGVSA
+1579 AETGEKTV
-1590 S
+1590 

>member
-1 MEGLAWLSGR
+1 MRPIS
-11 SVTPN
+11 
-16 PRENVLR
+16 
-23 LKRTLYGHLAALVLL
+23 VLL
-38 LAVSACQTTG
+38 AGLIVLCVISACQTSG
-48 VRDRV
+48 VRERV
-53 AYLSEPIGDGQ
+53 AFQAEPVGEGQ
-64 VAAVVDSA
+64 VAAVVDST

-104 MREMGLEDVE
+104 MDEIGLEDVE
-114 LEEFVASVPLDE
+114 MEEFVASVPLDE
-126 GGELTV
+126 GGELV
-132 LDEASLESRSIP
+132 ILDATTFATPSIP
-144 IHAVWP
+144 LHAVWP

-157 TPPGGITGK
+157 TPPAGITGM
-166 LHYVGNGEWK
+166 LHYVGAGEWT

-182 PTGAVF
+182 PTGAIF

-200 AAQLGAGAV
+200 AAMLGASAV
-209 IFVEPDHTTRV
+209 IFAEPEHTTRV

-226 LQVPVNFPRFWMA
+226 LQVPVNFPRFWME
-239 KEQARPLVAYLEE
+239 KEWAGPLVEYLEV
-252 NGPLTVRARGR
+252 NGPFTVRTKGR

-269 PAYNVLGKI
+269 PAYNVMGKI
-278 TGTHPVLRDEVI
+278 TGTHPVLKEEAI
-290 VLESYYDSMSPVP
+290 VLESYYDSISPVP
-303 AVSPGANQASGAA
+303 AVSPGANQASGVA
-316 ALLEIAR
+316 ALLEMAR

-354 RHTRKTAYFA
+354 RHTRKTPYFA
-364 EKLDEPIDMKLFAGI
+364 EQIEEPINMKLFAGI

-390 CYAGILF
+390 YYAGILF

-417 YAEEVIRRGAFPAD
+417 YAQEVIRRGVFPSD

-443 LSTEFFPAGNIALDA
+443 QSTEFFPAGNIALDA

-464 GFPALTFATVFDVRE
+464 GFPALSFATVFDVRE
-479 YVDTPLDDI
+479 YVDTPLDDME
-488 DRVNVRNVYTQTVLL
+488 RVNIRNVYTQAVLL
-503 TELFGRAVNDAMLFP
+503 TELFGRAVNDPMLFP
-518 DFKMQLEDQFV
+518 DFKMQLDDRFV

-572 VVADSAGVAECTELE
+572 VVADSMGVAESTELE

-597 VMDPETG
+597 VMDPDTG

-633 PTVVFRSDATNIYDL
+633 PTVVFRSDATNLYDL

-654 TRLNEAVVLDESG
+654 TRLNEAVLLDESG

-698 PESRFKVTMST
+698 PESRFKVTMSS
-709 GLFGRRLILTNAD
+709 GLFGRRLILTNAG
-722 EDNPEGI
+722 EDHPEGI
-729 GFDSGIGAI
+729 GFESGIGAI
-738 PLTSYQVAKDMWHLD
+738 PLTSYQVARDMWHLD
-753 EARIGAL
+753 EARIAAL
-760 RSVGVNNTRLD
+760 KSVGVSNVRLD
-771 DFHREAGR
+771 EFHQETGR
-779 LLDLAEAARQ
+779 LLGLAESARQ
-789 ALQWD
+789 DLQWD

-821 VKGVLFY
+821 VRGVLFY

-842 LFGFANIYKRIG
+842 VFGFANVYKRI
-854 ATSAIFLAAYGIL
+854 AMSFAIFLAAYGVL

-883 LLAFMTFVLAAVVI
+883 LLAFITFVLAAVVI
-897 WLISQRFSQTMREVR
+897 WLISQRFSQTMREFR
-912 QHAHSVQATDVR
+912 QHTHSVQATDVR

-968 TFLRIQKVSTDSE
+968 TFLRIQKVSTDAESV
-981 AAYTGFLVRNP
+981 YTGFLVRNP

-1013 AEDRGITIVPRSWYA
+1013 AEDEDITIVPRSWYA
-1028 GTAPGVKTYI
+1028 GTAPGVNTYI
-1038 KAEHTGADGSI
+1038 KVEHDAADSS
-1049 HATYASGIL
+1049 ARSTYASAIL
-1058 GLMPDERVVSGL
+1058 GLLPDERTVSGL
-1070 DRALV
+1070 DRILTA
-1075 SGRWFEGDERDVC
+1075 GRWFEGDERDVC
-1088 IIPTEMARLLGLPEG
+1088 ILPVEMARLLGMSEE
-1103 DLGMPEGDLG
+1103 D
-1113 MPDGD
+1113 
-1118 GVLGMPEGAGVPR
+1118 AGQK
-1131 EIHIFGKPFTVI
+1131 EIRIFGKPFKVI
-1143 GVFDSAVMD
+1143 GLFDSVAMD
-1152 RISDLDGEPLTPVDY
+1152 RITDLDDEPLTPVDY
-1167 TATGRDLLTE
+1167 TATGRDLITE
-1177 LALMDYEE
+1177 LAMMDYDE
-1185 EPVEMVRFEHLPAA
+1185 EPVQMARFEHLPAA

-1205 QAYVNDLGG
+1205 HAYVNDVGG
-1214 SLRSVAVRFPTD
+1214 TLRSVAVRFPSD
-1226 EAAGIRLD
+1226 DAALD
-1234 RFMQRLGIPVVAAVG
+1234 RIERFMQRLGIPVVASVG

-1258 SLSSLSGLGNL
+1258 ALSSLSGLGNL

-1335 RGITEYQLLAGL
+1335 RGITEYEMLAGL

-1358 STAMVMAVVMLS
+1358 STAMVMVVVMLS
-1370 TIYPASKASQMAVP
+1370 TIYPARKASQMAVP
-1384 DVKRQW
+1384 DVNRQW
-1390 SFPEPDGDNWS
+1390 SFPDPEGDDWR

-1408 SSTETLGLYAYLTR
+1408 SRTETLGLCAYLTR

-1432 GNFMTDEV
+1432 GSFMTDEV
-1440 VLTGKNGIASVA
+1440 GLTGRNGGSGGA
-1452 GRPVDQAASDQV
+1452 GRATEADGDPPGRDVPASGAADLESPSG
-1464 ASVGPDEV
+1464 A
-1472 RASDAVSEASTY
+1472 ATY
-1484 EISMK
+1484 EITMK

-1501 RVTLS
+1501 QVTLHAS
-1506 AAPAEQEHDLYAVWV
+1506 PAEDEHDLYAVWV
-1521 DIHRESGDVDSWQR
+1521 HIYRLSGDVDSWQR
-1535 LNRRFLNTLRKQFL
+1535 LNRRFLNVLRKQFL

-1554 DQEVKTVYADEGR
+1554 DQEVKTVYAGEGR
-1567 EMIAVGGGVGVE
+1567 EMIATGARTGPGVGTGPGAVE
-1579 EDAEVRGGVSA
+1579 PA
-1590 S
+1590 

>member
-1 MEGLAWLSGR
+1 MH
-11 SVTPN
+11 P
-16 PRENVLR
+16 
-23 LKRTLYGHLAALVLL
+23 KRTLSGSLAGLVLL
-38 LAVSACQTTG
+38 LALFAASACQTSG
-48 VRDRV
+48 VRERV
-53 AYLSEPIGDGQ
+53 EYLSEPIGDGQ

-95 EAAHYLAGR
+95 DAAHYLAGR

-114 LEEFVASVPLDE
+114 LEEFVASVPHDE

-132 LDEASLESRSIP
+132 LDDAALASRTIP

-166 LHYVGNGEWK
+166 LYYVGNGEWE

-209 IFVEPDHTTRV
+209 IFVEPDNTTRV

-226 LQVPVNFPRFWMA
+226 LQVPVDFPRFWMA

-252 NGPLTVRARGR
+252 NGPLTVRAKGR

-278 TGTHPVLRDEVI
+278 TGTHPVLKDEVI

-303 AVSPGANQASGAA
+303 AVSPGANQASGVA

-323 YFAAHPPARTV
+323 YFAAHPPARSV

-339 SGHFLSLSGVNDFTN
+339 SGHFLSLSGVDDFTN

-364 EKLDEPIDMKLFAGI
+364 DQLEEPIDMKLFAGI

-390 CYAGILF
+390 AYAGILF

-417 YAEEVIRRGAFPAD
+417 YADEVIRRGFFPND

-479 YVDTPLDDI
+479 YVDTPLDEI
-488 DRVNVRNVYTQTVLL
+488 DRVNIRNVYTQTVLL
-503 TELFGRAVNDAMLFP
+503 TELFGRAVSDAMLFP
-518 DFKMQLEDQFV
+518 DFKMQLEDRFV

-572 VVADSAGVAECTELE
+572 VVADSAGVAESTALE
-587 AGRTYPTEGY
+587 AGRTYPTEGF

-604 DIIYA
+604 EIVYA

-674 MTFQEGGWTTGFSY
+674 ITFQEAGWTTGFSY
-688 EEDTAVLFTP
+688 EEDTAVVFTP
-698 PESRFKVTMST
+698 PDSRFKVTMST

-722 EDNPEGI
+722 EANPEGV
-729 GFDSGIGAI
+729 GFESGVGAI
-738 PLTSYQVAKDMWHLD
+738 PLTSYQVARDMWHLD

-771 DFHREAGR
+771 DFHRESGR

-821 VKGVLFY
+821 VEGVLFY

-854 ATSAIFLAAYGIL
+854 ATAGIFLAAYGVL

-912 QHAHSVQATDVR
+912 QHAHSVQTTDVR
-924 RSSALATAFALG
+924 RSSALGTAFALG

-968 TFLRIQKVSTDSE
+968 TFLRIQKVSTDTE

-1003 YVLSEFGSTE
+1003 YVRSEFGSTE

-1028 GTAPGVKTYI
+1028 GASPGVKTYI
-1038 KAEHTGADGSI
+1038 KAEHAGADGAI
-1049 HATYASGIL
+1049 HSTYASGIL
-1058 GLMPDERVVSGL
+1058 GVMPDERLVSGL
-1070 DRALV
+1070 DRVLV

-1088 IIPTEMARLLGLPEG
+1088 IIPTEMARLLGMAEG
-1103 DLGMPEGDLG
+1103 DGGPVMSEGD
-1113 MPDGD
+1113 
-1118 GVLGMPEGAGVPR
+1118 PENSEGESGPAIAEVSGGLR
-1131 EIHIFGKPFTVI
+1131 EIRIFGKPFTVI
-1143 GVFDSAVMD
+1143 GIFDSAVMD
-1152 RISDLDGEPLTPVDY
+1152 RITDLDGEPLTPVDY

-1177 LALMDYEE
+1177 IALMDYEE

-1214 SLRSVAVRFPTD
+1214 TLRSVAVRFPTD
-1226 EAAGIRLD
+1226 DAAEVRLD
-1234 RFMQRLGIPVVAAVG
+1234 RFMQRLGIPVVASVG
-1249 GEVAVYSAM
+1249 GEVAVHSAM

-1370 TIYPASKASQMAVP
+1370 TIYPARQASQMAVP
-1384 DVKRQW
+1384 DVNRQW
-1390 SFPEPDGDNWS
+1390 SFPEPEGDDWR

-1408 SSTETLGLYAYLTR
+1408 SRKETLGLCAYLTR

-1432 GNFMTDEV
+1432 GSFMTDEV
-1440 VLTGKNGIASVA
+1440 ALTGKNGTASVA
-1452 GRPVDQAASDQV
+1452 GRPVDQAAS
-1464 ASVGPDEV
+1464 VGPDEE
-1472 RASDAVSEASTY
+1472 RAAGAVPEASTY

-1501 RVTLS
+1501 RVSLHAT
-1506 AAPAEQEHDLYAVWV
+1506 PAEEEHDLYAVWV
-1521 DIHRESGDVDSWQR
+1521 HIYRLSGDVDSWQR
-1535 LNRRFLNTLRKQFL
+1535 LNRRFLNVLRKQFL

-1567 EMIAVGGGVGVE
+1567 EMIA
-1579 EDAEVRGGVSA
+1579 AETGEKTV
-1590 S
+1590 

>member
-1 MEGLAWLSGR
+1 MDAGLCFFYRLIPPTAYGYLVIDKR
-11 SVTPN
+11 SFSSF
-16 PRENVLR
+16 
-23 LKRTLYGHLAALVLL
+23 LAALALL
-38 LAVSACQTTG
+38 FGISACQTTG
-48 VRDRV
+48 VRERV
-53 AYLSEPIGDGQ
+53 EVLAEPIGDGQ
-64 VAAVVDSA
+64 VAAAVDSV
-72 RIRQTITDLVSFGS
+72 RIRKTITDLVSFGS

-95 EAAHYLAGR
+95 KAAYYLADR
-104 MREMGLEDVE
+104 MREIGLEDVE
-114 LEEFVASVPLDE
+114 MEEFVSSVPLDE
-126 GGELTV
+126 GGELTL
-132 LDEASLESRSIP
+132 LDAADLETRSIP
-144 IHAVWP
+144 LYALWP

-166 LHYVGNGEWK
+166 LHYVGNGEWE

-182 PTGAVF
+182 PAGAVF

-200 AAQLGAGAV
+200 AAMLGAGAV
-209 IFVEPDHTTRV
+209 IFAEPDHTTRV
-220 DGEEKY
+220 DGEEKH
-226 LQVPVNFPRFWMA
+226 LQVPLDFPRFWMKKGA
-239 KEQARPLVAYLEE
+239 ARPLIEYLEA
-252 NGPLTVRARGR
+252 NSAITVRAKGR

-269 PAYNVLGKI
+269 PAYNVFGRI
-278 TGTHPVLRDEVI
+278 TGTHPLLKEEVI
-290 VLESYYDSMSPVP
+290 VLESYYDSMSAVP
-303 AVSPGANQASGAA
+303 AVSPGANQASGVA
-316 ALLEIAR
+316 ALLEMAR

-334 YFLAT
+334 LILAT
-339 SGHFLSLSGVNDFTN
+339 SGHFMSLSGINDFSY
-354 RHTRKTAYFA
+354 RHARISSHFA
-364 EKLDEPIDMKLFAGI
+364 DKLEDPINIKLFAGI

-390 CYAGILF
+390 IYSGVLF
-397 AGNSFEKQRFFT
+397 GGDSFEKQRFFT

-417 YAEEVIRRGAFPAD
+417 YADEVIRRGAFPSG
-431 ALMNVITPSQGI
+431 ALVNVISPSQGHR
-443 LSTEFFPAGNIALDA
+443 TAGFFPAGNIALDA
-458 ELVFWT
+458 ELVFWM
-464 GFPALTFATVFDVRE
+464 GLPALSFATVFDVRE
-479 YVDTPLDDI
+479 FVDTPIDDL
-488 DRVNVRNVYTQTVLL
+488 DRVNFHNVYTQAVLL
-503 TELFGRAVNDAMLFP
+503 TELFGRGVNDPRLFP
-518 DFKMQLEDQFV
+518 DFKMQLEDRFV
-529 RGRIRVVEFD
+529 NGRIRVVEFD

-561 KSISGVKNEIF
+561 KTISGVKNEIF

-604 DIIYA
+604 EIIYA

-633 PTVVFRSDATNIYDL
+633 PTVVFRSEATNIYDL

-688 EEDTAVLFTP
+688 EEDTAVVFMP
-698 PESRFKVTMST
+698 PGSRFKATMST

-722 EDNPEGI
+722 AQHPEGV
-729 GFDSGIGAI
+729 GFDSGIGSI

-753 EARIGAL
+753 EARIAAL
-760 RSVGVNNTRLD
+760 RSVGVSNTRLD

-789 ALQWD
+789 SLQWD
-794 RFIKYARAAWGYESR
+794 RFIKHARAAWGYESR

-842 LFGFANIYKRIG
+842 VFGFANVYKRIAVTFG
-854 ATSAIFLAAYGIL
+854 IFLAAYGLL

-883 LLAFMTFVLAAVVI
+883 LLAFITFALAAVVI
-897 WLISQRFSQTMREVR
+897 WLISGRFTQTMREVR
-912 QHAHSVQATDVR
+912 QDGRTVQATDVR

-936 IGNMRKRKARTL
+936 ISNMRKRKARTL

-968 TFLRIQKVSTDSE
+968 TFLRLQKVSQDTE

-992 NWAPLQKQTHQ
+992 NWAALQKQTHE
-1003 YVLSEFGSTE
+1003 YVRSEFGSSE
-1013 AEDRGITIVPRSWYA
+1013 AEDQGITIVSRTWYSGNFSGDQTFVKVDRTGEDGTPRS
-1028 GTAPGVKTYI
+1028 
-1038 KAEHTGADGSI
+1038 
-1049 HATYASGIL
+1049 TYASAML
-1058 GLMPDERVVSGL
+1058 GLLPEERDVSGL
-1070 DRALV
+1070 DRALT
-1075 SGRWFEGDERDVC
+1075 SGRWFAADERDVC
-1088 IIPTEMARLLGLPEG
+1088 IIPTQMAELLGMSEEDTG
-1103 DLGMPEGDLG
+1103 
-1113 MPDGD
+1113 
-1118 GVLGMPEGAGVPR
+1118 R
-1131 EIHIFGKPFTVI
+1131 SEIMIFGKPYEVI
-1143 GVFDSAVMD
+1143 GMFDAAALE
-1152 RISDLDGEPLTPVDY
+1152 RITDLDGEPLTPVDY
-1167 TATGRDLLTE
+1167 AATGHDLLTE
-1177 LALMDYEE
+1177 LALMDYDE
-1185 EPVEMVRFEHLPAA
+1185 EPVQMAKFEHMPAA

-1205 QAYVNDLGG
+1205 QAFVNDLGG
-1214 SLRSVAVRFPTD
+1214 TLRSVAVRFPSD
-1226 EAAGIRLD
+1226 ETALERIE

-1358 STAMVMAVVMLS
+1358 STAMVMAVVLLS
-1370 TIYPASKASQMAVP
+1370 TVYPARKASQMAVP
-1384 DVKRQW
+1384 DVNRQW
-1390 SFPEPDGDNWS
+1390 AFPEPDGDDWS

-1408 SSTETLGLYAYLTR
+1408 SRTETLGLYAYLTR

-1440 VLTGKNGIASVA
+1440 VLTGTGEESVVTYVIA
-1452 GRPVDQAASDQV
+1452 
-1464 ASVGPDEV
+1464 
-1472 RASDAVSEASTY
+1472 
-1484 EISMK
+1484 MK

-1501 RVTLS
+1501 RVALS
-1506 AAPAEQEHDLYAVWV
+1506 AAPAEQERDLYAVWV

-1535 LNRRFLNTLRKQFL
+1535 LNRRFLNVLRKQFL

-1554 DQEVKTVYADEGR
+1554 DQEVKQVYADEGR
-1567 EMIAVGGGVGVE
+1567 GMIGGGRREAVAGP
-1579 EDAEVRGGVSA
+1579 A
-1590 S
+1590 

>member
-1 MEGLAWLSGR
+1 MEGLG
-11 SVTPN
+11 
-16 PRENVLR
+16 
-23 LKRTLYGHLAALVLL
+23 KRDVRKTKTIPGFLVGLAGLALLCGI
-38 LAVSACQTTG
+38 SACQTSG
-48 VRDRV
+48 VRERV
-53 AYLSEPIGDGQ
+53 EILAEPIGDDQ
-64 VAAVVDSA
+64 VAAVVDSL
-72 RIRQTITDLVSFGS
+72 RIRKTITDLVSFGS

-95 EAAHYLAGR
+95 EAAYYLADR
-104 MREMGLEDVE
+104 MREIGLEDVE
-114 LEEFVASVPLDE
+114 MEEFVSSVPLDE
-126 GGELTV
+126 GGELTI
-132 LDEASLESRSIP
+132 LDATTLASRSIP
-144 IHAVWP
+144 LYALWP

-166 LHYVGNGEWK
+166 LHYIGNGEWE

-182 PTGAVF
+182 PAGAVF

-200 AAQLGAGAV
+200 AALLGGSAV
-209 IFVEPDHTTRV
+209 IFAEPDHTTRV
-220 DGEEKY
+220 DGEEKH
-226 LQVPVNFPRFWMA
+226 LQVPLDFPRFWM
-239 KEQARPLVAYLEE
+239 KKGSARPLIEYLEAHGAI
-252 NGPLTVRARGR
+252 NVRARGR

-269 PAYNVLGKI
+269 PAYNVFGRI
-278 TGTHPVLRDEVI
+278 TGTHPVLKEEVI
-290 VLESYYDSMSPVP
+290 VLESYYDSISSVP
-303 AVSPGANQASGAA
+303 AVSPGANQASGVA
-316 ALLEIAR
+316 ALLEMAR

-334 YFLAT
+334 LILAT
-339 SGHFLSLSGVNDFTN
+339 SGHFMSLSGINDFSY
-354 RHTRKTAYFA
+354 RHARISSHFA
-364 EKLDEPIDMKLFAGI
+364 DKLEDPINIKLFAGI

-390 CYAGILF
+390 IYSGVLF
-397 AGNSFEKQRFFT
+397 GGDSFEKQRFFT

-417 YAEEVIRRGAFPAD
+417 YAEDVIRRGAFPTG
-431 ALMNVITPSQGI
+431 ALVNVISPSQGHR
-443 LSTEFFPAGNIALDA
+443 TAGFFPAGNIALDA
-458 ELVFWT
+458 ELVFWM
-464 GFPALTFATVFDVRE
+464 GLPALSFATVFDIRE
-479 YVDTPLDDI
+479 FVDTPIDDL
-488 DRVNVRNVYTQTVLL
+488 DRVNFHNVYTQAVLL
-503 TELFGRAVNDAMLFP
+503 TELFGRGLNDPRLFP
-518 DFKMQLEDQFV
+518 DFKMQLEDRFV
-529 RGRIRVVEFD
+529 NGRIRVVEFD

-561 KSISGVKNEIF
+561 KTISGVKNEIF

-597 VMDPETG
+597 VMDPDTG
-604 DIIYA
+604 EIIYA

-615 GEGAYPLEIT
+615 GEGAYPLEIK

-633 PTVVFRSDATNIYDL
+633 PTVVFRSEATNIYDL

-674 MTFQEGGWTTGFSY
+674 MTFQEGAWTTGFSY
-688 EEDTAVLFTP
+688 EEDTAVVFMP

-709 GLFGRRLILTNAD
+709 GLFGRRLVLTNAD
-722 EDNPEGI
+722 ENNPEGI

-738 PLTSYQVAKDMWHLD
+738 PLTSYQVARDMWHLD
-753 EARIGAL
+753 ETRINAL
-760 RSVGVNNTRLD
+760 KSVGVNNTRLD

-779 LLDLAEAARQ
+779 LLDQAEAARQ
-789 ALQWD
+789 SLQWD
-794 RFIKYARAAWGYESR
+794 RFVKHARAAWGYESR

-842 LFGFANIYKRIG
+842 LFGFANVYKRI
-854 ATSAIFLAAYGIL
+854 ATTFGIFLAAYGVL

-883 LLAFMTFVLAAVVI
+883 LLAFITFALAAVVI
-897 WLISQRFSQTMREVR
+897 WLISGRFSQTMREVR
-912 QHAHSVQATDVR
+912 QDNRTVQATDVR

-968 TFLRIQKVSTDSE
+968 TFLRLQKVSQDTE
-981 AAYTGFLVRNP
+981 AAYTGMLVRNP
-992 NWAPLQKQTHQ
+992 NWAPLQKQTHE
-1003 YVLSEFGSTE
+1003 YVLSEFGSSE
-1013 AEDRGITIVPRSWYA
+1013 AEDQGIQIVSRTWYS
-1028 GTAPGVKTYI
+1028 GNLPGDQTFVKVDR
-1038 KAEHTGADGSI
+1038 TGADGTPRS
-1049 HATYASGIL
+1049 TYASAML
-1058 GLMPDERVVSGL
+1058 GLLPGEGEVSGL
-1070 DRALV
+1070 DRALT
-1075 SGRWFEGDERDVC
+1075 SGRWFSADETEVC
-1088 IIPTEMARLLGLPEG
+1088 IIPTQMAELLGMTEEDTG
-1103 DLGMPEGDLG
+1103 
-1113 MPDGD
+1113 
-1118 GVLGMPEGAGVPR
+1118 R
-1131 EIHIFGKPFTVI
+1131 SEILIFGKPYRVI
-1143 GVFDSAVMD
+1143 GMFDAAVMEG
-1152 RISDLDGEPLTPVDY
+1152 ITDLDGEPLTPVDY
-1167 TATGRDLLTE
+1167 TATGHDLLTE
-1177 LALMDYEE
+1177 LALMDYDE
-1185 EPVEMVRFEHLPAA
+1185 EPVQMARFEHMPAA

-1205 QAYVNDLGG
+1205 QAFVNDLGG
-1214 SLRSVAVRFPTD
+1214 TLRSVAVRFPTD
-1226 EAAGIRLD
+1226 EAALD
-1234 RFMQRLGIPVVAAVG
+1234 RIERFMQRLGIPVVAAVG

-1408 SSTETLGLYAYLTR
+1408 SRTETLGLYAYLTR

-1440 VLTGKNGIASVA
+1440 ILTGKNGIASVA

-1567 EMIAVGGGVGVE
+1567 EMIAVGG
-1579 EDAEVRGGVSA
+1579 EVS
-1590 S
+1590 